1 MRNKKIIALVL
12 ILTTIL
18 SIFSLPASAAE
29 KIENQITVYY
39 YNENNWKSPYIYYC
53 CDNLAPVTWPGKQ
66 MNDFGDG
73 WYSYTINN
81 LKTAKVIFS
90 DNGANQNP
98 AQNQE
103 GYSVE
108 GEKWYKKGTWYQN
121 RPEIQTTKIH
131 YYNENGWSEP
141 YIYYYS
147 DNENPVNWPGTAMN
161 SDGGNWYSFS
171 VNDVENVKVI
181 FSNNGANQNPAQN
194 QEGYSV
200 SGEKWYLNGS
210 WYDSEP
216 NGITVHFN
224 NYNDWDNVNIYYYNG
239 NKTGTSWTGN
249 PMIPDGD
256 GWYTYKIYGFDEAK
270 VLFNNGK
277 GIQIP
282 GQNQEGFAVSG
293 EMWYRNGEWTSE
305 RPDDVTVYFYKP
317 DNWSAPNIYYYKD
330 INDTGKA
337 WPGNAM
343 SFVSDNW
350 YSYTITKYSSA
361 KVLFNS
367 GSNQIPPQNQ
377 PGFEVK
383 GIVWYKDGVMCNA
396 ETDADNDGLPD
407 YMELILGTNLNNKDT
422 DSDGLPDG
430 YEVLTLG
437 TDPLKADTDGNG
449 VKDSNEDADGDKLA
463 NLEEYKLG
471 TSPINPDTDGDGLND
486 YEEVYT
492 YHTDPLNADTDGDT
506 LSDGDDVAL
515 GFSPLLKDTD
525 SNGILDC
532 DEKIKQEI
540 TQEIKNEEAP
550 QISEVQVSFEGTG
563 NISNTTTIENIYG
576 KDILSSEVV
585 GLIGAP
591 VEITTTS
598 EFENAT
604 ITFKYDKSRLGDT
617 KEEDLAVMWY
627 DEENGVYQIL
637 DNETVLDKEKQTVSY
652 KTTHFSKY
660 MVVDKNIW
668 YNTWRTNIDYREG
681 TTTKLYYDFAFVV
694 DTSGSMSGQSINY
707 AKQSMNNFVDCL
719 ADSDNA
725 CLVSFASNAYLNA
738 HLGATKEY
746 LHTAINSLNAS
757 GGTYVSKG
765 LNMALNQLNF
775 STSGNQ
781 KAIVLICD
789 GDVDSVQ
796 SYVNI
801 AKANNIK
808 IFAINVFSADNDKLQ
823 NMADETGGEYYY
835 AYTAEEL
842 LTAFSHISSE
852 SLFNFDLTD
861 TDGDG
866 LPDTFEKNG
875 MRLANG
881 KIVYT
886 EPNKPDTDGDGLT
899 DGEEMGI
906 LRRCITTNFPTINIP
921 FKPINND
928 KYYIGNGCYSSS
940 TVYFNNYSD
949 PTLQDTDGDGYNDCK
964 GENDLKYKYSGII
977 SKGEFGAIK
986 YKGDIYNI
994 VIPDHLTTYITSPN
1008 VEWSIVQEDYIN
1020 NLKFDVSGFI
1030 SGAELGDTGES
1041 ENIHDGYTLFN
1052 NSKVNLKLGIPGALC
1067 GLLSSLPDYVDS
1079 YDIKFSFQKSK
1090 NGYKRVIISTYST
1103 KSTNFYK
1110 TYAGSIPYSALDNQL
1125 NSLGKAIT
1133 STKIAQYLAE
1143 LNGKPYRGFDY
1154 DMKIYVDEHH
1164 MENDAATNLFINS
1177 NGDFMETPVIYSK
1190 DKVVLG
1196 KYEFSSFEI
1205 LANLKLGGIYKIN
1218 EEYEKEIKEFVL

>member
-29 KIENQITVYY
+29 KIEDQITVYY
-39 YNENNWKSPYIYYC
+39 YNENNWKSPYIYYY

-103 GYSVE
+103 GYSV
-108 GEKWYKKGTWYQN
+108 
-121 RPEIQTTKIH
+121 
-131 YYNENGWSEP
+131 
-141 YIYYYS
+141 
-147 DNENPVNWPGTAMN
+147 
-161 SDGGNWYSFS
+161 
-171 VNDVENVKVI
+171 
-181 FSNNGANQNPAQN
+181 
-194 QEGYSV
+194 

-224 NYNDWDNVNIYYYNG
+224 NYNDWDNVNIYYYSG

-343 SFVSDNW
+343 SFVRDNW

-377 PGFEVK
+377 PGFDVK

-407 YMELILGTNLNNKDT
+407 YMEMVLGTNLNNKDT
-422 DSDGLPDG
+422 DSDGLLDG

-449 VKDSNEDADGDKLA
+449 VKDSDEDADGDKLT
-463 NLEEYKLG
+463 NLEEYKLD

-668 YNTWRTNIDYREG
+668 YNTWRTNIDYRVG

-694 DTSGSMSGQSINY
+694 DTSGSMEGQRIEH

-719 ADSDNA
+719 TDNDNA
-725 CLVSFASNAYLNA
+725 CLVSFESNAYLKA
-738 HLGATKEY
+738 RLGATKGT
-746 LHTAINSLNAS
+746 LHTAINSLNAY
-757 GGTYVSKG
+757 GGTYVSSG
-765 LNMALNQLNF
+765 LNMALNQLIA

-808 IFAINVFSADNDKLQ
+808 IFAINVISADNDILQ
-823 NMADETGGEYYY
+823 SMADETGGEYYY

-886 EPNKPDTDGDGLT
+886 DPNKPDTDGDGLT

-906 LRRCITTNFPTINIP
+906 LRRSGVLIFPSLELP
-921 FKPINND
+921 FKPLFNNNM
-928 KYYIGNGCYSSS
+928 YIGKGAYSSS
-940 TVYFNNYSD
+940 ALYFNNKSD
-949 PTLQDTDGDGYNDCK
+949 P
-964 GENDLKYKYSGII
+964 
-977 SKGEFGAIK
+977 
-986 YKGDIYNI
+986 
-994 VIPDHLTTYITSPN
+994 
-1008 VEWSIVQEDYIN
+1008 
-1020 NLKFDVSGFI
+1020 
-1030 SGAELGDTGES
+1030 
-1041 ENIHDGYTLFN
+1041 
-1052 NSKVNLKLGIPGALC
+1052 
-1067 GLLSSLPDYVDS
+1067 
-1079 YDIKFSFQKSK
+1079 
-1090 NGYKRVIISTYST
+1090 
-1103 KSTNFYK
+1103 
-1110 TYAGSIPYSALDNQL
+1110 
-1125 NSLGKAIT
+1125 
-1133 STKIAQYLAE
+1133 
-1143 LNGKPYRGFDY
+1143 
-1154 DMKIYVDEHH
+1154 
-1164 MENDAATNLFINS
+1164 S
-1177 NGDFMETPVIYSK
+1177 NGDSDGDNLYDNEDPYPFEFNTFKRYDRDAVIEYC
-1190 DKVVLG
+1190 DKYAESPNTDVYNYFQRG
-1196 KYEFSSFEI
+1196 DC
-1205 LANLKLGGIYKIN
+1205 ANFASQCVHAGGIEMDEDWYFKEKGFGFFGLFYVGDDFSLEWSVAYNNYLYFKNNIGLTNGEEIVFNSKEEMQEALKSKKYNIQPGDLMYMQWDEEEPHHATVIHTVNSNTLNYSAHTDARSNADIN
-1218 EEYEKEIKEFVL
+1218 NFFWKEHPDGKLYILHIKDTVITS

>member
-29 KIENQITVYY
+29 KIEDQITVYY
-39 YNENNWKSPYIYYC
+39 YNENNWKSPYIYYY

-103 GYSVE
+103 GYSV
-108 GEKWYKKGTWYQN
+108 
-121 RPEIQTTKIH
+121 
-131 YYNENGWSEP
+131 
-141 YIYYYS
+141 
-147 DNENPVNWPGTAMN
+147 
-161 SDGGNWYSFS
+161 
-171 VNDVENVKVI
+171 
-181 FSNNGANQNPAQN
+181 
-194 QEGYSV
+194 

-224 NYNDWDNVNIYYYNG
+224 NYNDWDNVNIYYYSG

-343 SFVSDNW
+343 SFVRDNW

-377 PGFEVK
+377 PGFDVK

-407 YMELILGTNLNNKDT
+407 YMEMVLGTNLNNKDT
-422 DSDGLPDG
+422 DSDGLLDG

-449 VKDSNEDADGDKLA
+449 VKDSDEDADGDKLT
-463 NLEEYKLG
+463 NLEEYKLD

-506 LSDGDDVAL
+506 LSDDVAL

-668 YNTWRTNIDYREG
+668 YNTWRTNIDYRVG

-694 DTSGSMSGQSINY
+694 DTSGSMEGQRIEY

-719 ADSDNA
+719 TDNDNA
-725 CLVSFASNAYLNA
+725 CLVSFESNAYLKA
-738 HLGATKEY
+738 RLGATKGT
-746 LHTAINSLNAS
+746 LHTAINSLNAY
-757 GGTYVSKG
+757 GGTYVSSG
-765 LNMALNQLNF
+765 LNMALNQLIA

-808 IFAINVFSADNDKLQ
+808 IFAINVISADNDILQ
-823 NMADETGGEYYY
+823 SMADETGGEYYY

-886 EPNKPDTDGDGLT
+886 DPNKPDTDGDGLT

-906 LRRCITTNFPTINIP
+906 LRRSGVLIFPSLELP
-921 FKPINND
+921 FKPLFNNNM
-928 KYYIGNGCYSSS
+928 YIGKGAYSSS
-940 TVYFNNYSD
+940 ALYFNNKSD
-949 PTLQDTDGDGYNDCK
+949 P
-964 GENDLKYKYSGII
+964 
-977 SKGEFGAIK
+977 
-986 YKGDIYNI
+986 
-994 VIPDHLTTYITSPN
+994 
-1008 VEWSIVQEDYIN
+1008 
-1020 NLKFDVSGFI
+1020 
-1030 SGAELGDTGES
+1030 
-1041 ENIHDGYTLFN
+1041 
-1052 NSKVNLKLGIPGALC
+1052 
-1067 GLLSSLPDYVDS
+1067 
-1079 YDIKFSFQKSK
+1079 
-1090 NGYKRVIISTYST
+1090 
-1103 KSTNFYK
+1103 
-1110 TYAGSIPYSALDNQL
+1110 
-1125 NSLGKAIT
+1125 
-1133 STKIAQYLAE
+1133 
-1143 LNGKPYRGFDY
+1143 
-1154 DMKIYVDEHH
+1154 
-1164 MENDAATNLFINS
+1164 S
-1177 NGDFMETPVIYSK
+1177 NGDSDGDNLYDNEDPYPFEFNTFKRYDRDAVIEYC
-1190 DKVVLG
+1190 DKYAESPNTDVYNYFQRG
-1196 KYEFSSFEI
+1196 DC
-1205 LANLKLGGIYKIN
+1205 ANFASQCVHAGGIEMDEDWYFKEKGFGFFGLFYVGDDFSLEWSVAYNNYLYFKNNIGLTNGEEIVFNSKEEMQEALKSKKYNIQPGDLMYMQWDEEEPHHATVIHTVNSNTLNYSAHTDARSNADIN
-1218 EEYEKEIKEFVL
+1218 NFFWKEHPDGKLYILHIKDTVITS

>member
-29 KIENQITVYY
+29 KIEDQITVYY
-39 YNENNWKSPYIYYC
+39 YNENNWKSPYIYYY
-53 CDNLAPVTWPGKQ
+53 CDNLAPVAWPGKQ

-90 DNGANQNP
+90 D
-98 AQNQE
+98 
-103 GYSVE
+103 
-108 GEKWYKKGTWYQN
+108 
-121 RPEIQTTKIH
+121 
-131 YYNENGWSEP
+131 
-141 YIYYYS
+141 
-147 DNENPVNWPGTAMN
+147 
-161 SDGGNWYSFS
+161 
-171 VNDVENVKVI
+171 
-181 FSNNGANQNPAQN
+181 NGANQNPAQN

-224 NYNDWDNVNIYYYNG
+224 NYNDWDNVNIYYYSG

-293 EMWYRNGEWTSE
+293 EMWYRNGEWTAE

-343 SFVSDNW
+343 SFVRDNW

-377 PGFEVK
+377 PGFDVK

-407 YMELILGTNLNNKDT
+407 YMEMVLGTNLNNKDT

-449 VKDSNEDADGDKLA
+449 VKDSDEDADGDKLT
-463 NLEEYKLG
+463 NLEEYKLD

-492 YHTDPLNADTDGDT
+492 YHTDPLNADTDGDG

-668 YNTWRTNIDYREG
+668 YNTWRTNIDYRVG

-694 DTSGSMSGQSINY
+694 DTSGSMEGQRIEY

-719 ADSDNA
+719 TDNDNA
-725 CLVSFASNAYLNA
+725 CLVSFESNAYLKA
-738 HLGATKEY
+738 RLGATKET
-746 LHTAINSLNAS
+746 LHTAINSLNAY
-757 GGTYVSKG
+757 GGTYVSSG
-765 LNMALNQLNF
+765 LNMALNQLIA

-808 IFAINVFSADNDKLQ
+808 IFAINVISADNDILQ
-823 NMADETGGEYYY
+823 SMADETGGEYYY

-881 KIVYT
+881 KMVYT
-886 EPNKPDTDGDGLT
+886 DPNNPDTDGDGLT

-906 LRRCITTNFPTINIP
+906 LRRSGVLIFPSLELP
-921 FKPINND
+921 FKPLFNNNM
-928 KYYIGNGCYSSS
+928 YIGKGAYSSS
-940 TVYFNNYSD
+940 VLYFNNKSD
-949 PTLQDTDGDGYNDCK
+949 PTQKELPIEEKDSNLSEEELRLLVSLQYILYDNINDDYICDNISDEISNIRRNSKISNIYNSDEVKLISHNKTTKVNCEKNEKFSVESIKQLHQRDSLILSLGGFFGPYGEVLSILGSVAKNLEQGENVDLFSLFMSISFFDKLLPKNYITLRKMIDLNNTIDIIYEDRETYKVADNFVVQKDDAFVQLLVSSNLGKENVSYFIYFRDDKVAYIKTSTAGSGDIQGSYPGYEKMIESKWKRDGYV
-964 GENDLKYKYSGII
+964 G
-977 SKGEFGAIK
+977 
-986 YKGDIYNI
+986 
-994 VIPDHLTTYITSPN
+994 
-1008 VEWSIVQEDYIN
+1008 
-1020 NLKFDVSGFI
+1020 
-1030 SGAELGDTGES
+1030 
-1041 ENIHDGYTLFN
+1041 
-1052 NSKVNLKLGIPGALC
+1052 
-1067 GLLSSLPDYVDS
+1067 
-1079 YDIKFSFQKSK
+1079 
-1090 NGYKRVIISTYST
+1090 R
-1103 KSTNFYK
+1103 
-1110 TYAGSIPYSALDNQL
+1110 
-1125 NSLGKAIT
+1125 
-1133 STKIAQYLAE
+1133 
-1143 LNGKPYRGFDY
+1143 
-1154 DMKIYVDEHH
+1154 
-1164 MENDAATNLFINS
+1164 
-1177 NGDFMETPVIYSK
+1177 
-1190 DKVVLG
+1190 
-1196 KYEFSSFEI
+1196 
-1205 LANLKLGGIYKIN
+1205 
-1218 EEYEKEIKEFVL
+1218 

>member
-29 KIENQITVYY
+29 KIEDQITVYY
-39 YNENNWKSPYIYYC
+39 YNENNWKSPYIYYY

-103 GYSVE
+103 GYSV
-108 GEKWYKKGTWYQN
+108 
-121 RPEIQTTKIH
+121 
-131 YYNENGWSEP
+131 
-141 YIYYYS
+141 
-147 DNENPVNWPGTAMN
+147 
-161 SDGGNWYSFS
+161 
-171 VNDVENVKVI
+171 
-181 FSNNGANQNPAQN
+181 
-194 QEGYSV
+194 

-224 NYNDWDNVNIYYYNG
+224 NYNDWDNVNIYYYSG

-343 SFVSDNW
+343 SFVRDNW

-377 PGFEVK
+377 PGFDVK

-407 YMELILGTNLNNKDT
+407 YMEMVLGTNLNNKDT

-449 VKDSNEDADGDKLA
+449 VKDSDEDADGDKLT
-463 NLEEYKLG
+463 NLEEYKLD

-492 YHTDPLNADTDGDT
+492 YHTDPLNADTDGDG

-668 YNTWRTNIDYREG
+668 YNTWRTNIDYRVG

-694 DTSGSMSGQSINY
+694 DTSGSMEGQRIEY

-719 ADSDNA
+719 TDNDNA
-725 CLVSFASNAYLNA
+725 CLVSFESNAYLKA
-738 HLGATKEY
+738 RLGATKET
-746 LHTAINSLNAS
+746 LHTAINSLNAY
-757 GGTYVSKG
+757 GGTYVSSG
-765 LNMALNQLNF
+765 LNMALNQLIA

-808 IFAINVFSADNDKLQ
+808 IFAINVISADNDILQ
-823 NMADETGGEYYY
+823 SMADETGGEYYY

-881 KIVYT
+881 KMVYT
-886 EPNKPDTDGDGLT
+886 DPNNPDTDGDGLT

-906 LRRCITTNFPTINIP
+906 LRRSGVLIFPSLELP
-921 FKPINND
+921 FKPLFNNNM
-928 KYYIGNGCYSSS
+928 YIGKGAYSSS
-940 TVYFNNYSD
+940 VLYFNNKSD
-949 PTLQDTDGDGYNDCK
+949 PTQKELPIEEKDSNLSEEELRLLVSLQYILYDNINDDYICDNISDEISNIRRNSKISNIYNSDEVKLISHNKTTKVNCEKNEKFSVESIKQLHQRDSLILSLGGFFGPYGEVLSILGSVAKNLEQGENVDLFSLFMSISFFDKLLPKNYITLRKMIDLNNTIDIIYEDRETYKVADNFVVQKDDAFVQLLVSSNLGKENVSYFIYFRDDKVAYIKTSTAGSGDIQGSYPGYEKMIESKWKRDGYV
-964 GENDLKYKYSGII
+964 G
-977 SKGEFGAIK
+977 
-986 YKGDIYNI
+986 
-994 VIPDHLTTYITSPN
+994 
-1008 VEWSIVQEDYIN
+1008 
-1020 NLKFDVSGFI
+1020 
-1030 SGAELGDTGES
+1030 
-1041 ENIHDGYTLFN
+1041 
-1052 NSKVNLKLGIPGALC
+1052 
-1067 GLLSSLPDYVDS
+1067 
-1079 YDIKFSFQKSK
+1079 
-1090 NGYKRVIISTYST
+1090 R
-1103 KSTNFYK
+1103 
-1110 TYAGSIPYSALDNQL
+1110 
-1125 NSLGKAIT
+1125 
-1133 STKIAQYLAE
+1133 
-1143 LNGKPYRGFDY
+1143 
-1154 DMKIYVDEHH
+1154 
-1164 MENDAATNLFINS
+1164 
-1177 NGDFMETPVIYSK
+1177 
-1190 DKVVLG
+1190 
-1196 KYEFSSFEI
+1196 
-1205 LANLKLGGIYKIN
+1205 
-1218 EEYEKEIKEFVL
+1218 

>member
-1 MRNKKIIALVL
+1 MV
-12 ILTTIL
+12 
-18 SIFSLPASAAE
+18 
-29 KIENQITVYY
+29 Q
-39 YNENNWKSPYIYYC
+39 
-53 CDNLAPVTWPGKQ
+53 
-66 MNDFGDG
+66 
-73 WYSYTINN
+73 
-81 LKTAKVIFS
+81 
-90 DNGANQNP
+90 
-98 AQNQE
+98 
-103 GYSVE
+103 
-108 GEKWYKKGTWYQN
+108 KWG
-121 RPEIQTTKIH
+121 
-131 YYNENGWSEP
+131 
-141 YIYYYS
+141 
-147 DNENPVNWPGTAMN
+147 V
-161 SDGGNWYSFS
+161 
-171 VNDVENVKVI
+171 
-181 FSNNGANQNPAQN
+181 
-194 QEGYSV
+194 
-200 SGEKWYLNGS
+200 
-210 WYDSEP
+210 
-216 NGITVHFN
+216 
-224 NYNDWDNVNIYYYNG
+224 
-239 NKTGTSWTGN
+239 
-249 PMIPDGD
+249 
-256 GWYTYKIYGFDEAK
+256 
-270 VLFNNGK
+270 
-277 GIQIP
+277 
-282 GQNQEGFAVSG
+282 
-293 EMWYRNGEWTSE
+293 TSE

-317 DNWSAPNIYYYKD
+317 DNWSAPNIYYYYYKD

-343 SFVSDNW
+343 SFVRDNW

-377 PGFEVK
+377 PGFDVK

-407 YMELILGTNLNNKDT
+407 YMEMVLGTNLNNKDT
-422 DSDGLPDG
+422 DSDGLLDG

-449 VKDSNEDADGDKLA
+449 VKDSDEDADGDKLT
-463 NLEEYKLG
+463 NLEEYKLD

-668 YNTWRTNIDYREG
+668 YNTWRTNIDYRVG

-694 DTSGSMSGQSINY
+694 DTSGSMEGQRIEY

-719 ADSDNA
+719 TDNDNA
-725 CLVSFASNAYLNA
+725 CLVSFESNAYLKA
-738 HLGATKEY
+738 RLGATKGT
-746 LHTAINSLNAS
+746 LHTAINSLNAY
-757 GGTYVSKG
+757 GGTYVSSG
-765 LNMALNQLNF
+765 LNMALNQLIA

-808 IFAINVFSADNDKLQ
+808 IFAINVISADNDILQ
-823 NMADETGGEYYY
+823 SMADETGGEYYY

-881 KIVYT
+881 KMVYT
-886 EPNKPDTDGDGLT
+886 DPNNPDTDGDGLT

-906 LRRCITTNFPTINIP
+906 LRRSGVLIFPSLELP
-921 FKPINND
+921 FKPLFNNNM
-928 KYYIGNGCYSSS
+928 YIGKGAYSSS
-940 TVYFNNYSD
+940 VLYFNNKSD
-949 PTLQDTDGDGYNDCK
+949 PTQKELPIEEKDSNLSEEELRLLVSLQYILYDNINDDYICDNISDEISNIRRNSKISNIYNSDEVKLISHNKTTKVNCEKNEKFSVESIKQLHQRDSLILSLGGFFGPYGEVLSILGSVAKNLEQGENVDLFSLFMSISFFDKLLPKNYITLRKMIDLNNTIDIIYEDRETYKVADNFVVQKDDAFVQLLVSSNLGKENVSYFIYFRDDKVAYIKTSTAGSGDIQGSYPGYEKMIESKWKRDGYV
-964 GENDLKYKYSGII
+964 G
-977 SKGEFGAIK
+977 
-986 YKGDIYNI
+986 
-994 VIPDHLTTYITSPN
+994 
-1008 VEWSIVQEDYIN
+1008 
-1020 NLKFDVSGFI
+1020 
-1030 SGAELGDTGES
+1030 
-1041 ENIHDGYTLFN
+1041 
-1052 NSKVNLKLGIPGALC
+1052 
-1067 GLLSSLPDYVDS
+1067 
-1079 YDIKFSFQKSK
+1079 
-1090 NGYKRVIISTYST
+1090 R
-1103 KSTNFYK
+1103 
-1110 TYAGSIPYSALDNQL
+1110 
-1125 NSLGKAIT
+1125 
-1133 STKIAQYLAE
+1133 
-1143 LNGKPYRGFDY
+1143 
-1154 DMKIYVDEHH
+1154 
-1164 MENDAATNLFINS
+1164 
-1177 NGDFMETPVIYSK
+1177 
-1190 DKVVLG
+1190 
-1196 KYEFSSFEI
+1196 
-1205 LANLKLGGIYKIN
+1205 
-1218 EEYEKEIKEFVL
+1218 

>member
-29 KIENQITVYY
+29 KIEDQITVYY
-39 YNENNWKSPYIYYC
+39 YNENNWKSPYIYYY

-90 DNGANQNP
+90 D
-98 AQNQE
+98 
-103 GYSVE
+103 
-108 GEKWYKKGTWYQN
+108 
-121 RPEIQTTKIH
+121 
-131 YYNENGWSEP
+131 
-141 YIYYYS
+141 
-147 DNENPVNWPGTAMN
+147 
-161 SDGGNWYSFS
+161 
-171 VNDVENVKVI
+171 
-181 FSNNGANQNPAQN
+181 NGANQNPAQN

-330 INDTGKA
+330 NNDTGKA

-343 SFVSDNW
+343 SFVRDNW

-377 PGFEVK
+377 PGFDVK

-407 YMELILGTNLNNKDT
+407 YMEMVLGTNLNNKDT
-422 DSDGLPDG
+422 DSDGLLDG

-449 VKDSNEDADGDKLA
+449 VKDSDEDADGDKLT
-463 NLEEYKLG
+463 NLEEYKLD

-563 NISNTTTIENIYG
+563 NINNTTTIEDIYG
-576 KDILSSEVV
+576 KDMLSSEVV
-585 GLIGAP
+585 GLIGSP

-668 YNTWRTNIDYREG
+668 YNTWRTNIDYRVG

-694 DTSGSMSGQSINY
+694 DTSGSMEGQRIEY

-719 ADSDNA
+719 TDNDNA
-725 CLVSFASNAYLNA
+725 CLVTYLKA
-738 HLGATKEY
+738 RLGATKET
-746 LHTAINSLNAS
+746 LHTAINSLNAY
-757 GGTYVSKG
+757 GGTYVSSG
-765 LNMALNQLNF
+765 LNMALNQLIA

-789 GDVDSVQ
+789 GDIDSVQ

-808 IFAINVFSADNDKLQ
+808 IFAINVISADNDILQ
-823 NMADETGGEYYY
+823 SMADETGGEYYY

-886 EPNKPDTDGDGLT
+886 DPNKPDTDGDGLT

-906 LRRCITTNFPTINIP
+906 LRRSGVLIFPSLELP
-921 FKPINND
+921 FKPLFNNNM
-928 KYYIGNGCYSSS
+928 YIGKGAYSSS
-940 TVYFNNYSD
+940 ALYFNNKSD
-949 PTLQDTDGDGYNDCK
+949 P
-964 GENDLKYKYSGII
+964 
-977 SKGEFGAIK
+977 
-986 YKGDIYNI
+986 
-994 VIPDHLTTYITSPN
+994 
-1008 VEWSIVQEDYIN
+1008 
-1020 NLKFDVSGFI
+1020 
-1030 SGAELGDTGES
+1030 
-1041 ENIHDGYTLFN
+1041 
-1052 NSKVNLKLGIPGALC
+1052 
-1067 GLLSSLPDYVDS
+1067 
-1079 YDIKFSFQKSK
+1079 
-1090 NGYKRVIISTYST
+1090 
-1103 KSTNFYK
+1103 
-1110 TYAGSIPYSALDNQL
+1110 
-1125 NSLGKAIT
+1125 
-1133 STKIAQYLAE
+1133 
-1143 LNGKPYRGFDY
+1143 
-1154 DMKIYVDEHH
+1154 
-1164 MENDAATNLFINS
+1164 S
-1177 NGDFMETPVIYSK
+1177 NGDSDGDNLYDNEDPYPFEFNTFKRYDRDAVIEYC
-1190 DKVVLG
+1190 DKYAESPNTDVYNYFQRG
-1196 KYEFSSFEI
+1196 DC
-1205 LANLKLGGIYKIN
+1205 ANFASQCVHAGGIEMDEDWYFKEKGFGFFGLFYVGDDFSLEWSVAYNNYLYFKNNIGLTNGEEIVFNSKEEMQEALKSKKYNIQPGDLMYMQWDEEEPHHATVIHTVNSNTLNYSAHTTERHKADVIKSFWN
-1218 EEYEKEIKEFVL
+1218 ENPDGKLYILHIKDTVITS

>member
-29 KIENQITVYY
+29 KIEDQITVYY
-39 YNENNWKSPYIYYC
+39 YNENNWKSPYIYYY

-103 GYSVE
+103 GYSV
-108 GEKWYKKGTWYQN
+108 
-121 RPEIQTTKIH
+121 
-131 YYNENGWSEP
+131 
-141 YIYYYS
+141 
-147 DNENPVNWPGTAMN
+147 
-161 SDGGNWYSFS
+161 
-171 VNDVENVKVI
+171 
-181 FSNNGANQNPAQN
+181 
-194 QEGYSV
+194 

-224 NYNDWDNVNIYYYNG
+224 NYNDWDNVNIYYYSG

-293 EMWYRNGEWTSE
+293 EMWYRNGEWTAE

-343 SFVSDNW
+343 SFVRDNW

-377 PGFEVK
+377 PGFDVK

-407 YMELILGTNLNNKDT
+407 YMEMVLGTNLNNKDT

-449 VKDSNEDADGDKLA
+449 VKDSDEDADGDKLT
-463 NLEEYKLG
+463 NLEEYKLD

-492 YHTDPLNADTDGDT
+492 YHTDPLNADTDGDG

-668 YNTWRTNIDYREG
+668 YNTWRTNIDYRVG

-694 DTSGSMSGQSINY
+694 DTSGSMEGQRIEY

-719 ADSDNA
+719 TDNDNA
-725 CLVSFASNAYLNA
+725 CLVSFESNAYLKA
-738 HLGATKEY
+738 RLGATKET
-746 LHTAINSLNAS
+746 LHTAINSLNAY
-757 GGTYVSKG
+757 GGTYVSSG
-765 LNMALNQLNF
+765 LNMALNQLIA

-808 IFAINVFSADNDKLQ
+808 IFAINVISADNDILQ
-823 NMADETGGEYYY
+823 SMADETGGEYYY

-881 KIVYT
+881 KMVYT
-886 EPNKPDTDGDGLT
+886 DPNNPDTDGDGLT

-906 LRRCITTNFPTINIP
+906 LRRSGVLIFPSLELP
-921 FKPINND
+921 FKPLFNNNM
-928 KYYIGNGCYSSS
+928 YIGKGAYSSS
-940 TVYFNNYSD
+940 VLYFNNKSD
-949 PTLQDTDGDGYNDCK
+949 PTQKELPIEEKDNNLSEEELRLLVSLQYILYDNINDDYICDNISDEISNIRRNSKISNIYNSDEVKLISHNKTTKVNCEKNEKFSVESIKQLHQRDSLILSLGGFFGPYGEVLSILGSVAKNLEQGENVDLFSLFMSISFFDKLLPKNYITLRKMIDLNNTIDIIYEDRETYKVADNFVVQKDDAFVQLLVSSNLGKENVSYFIYFRDDKVAYIKTSTAGSGDIQGSYPGYEKMIESKWKRDGYV
-964 GENDLKYKYSGII
+964 G
-977 SKGEFGAIK
+977 
-986 YKGDIYNI
+986 
-994 VIPDHLTTYITSPN
+994 
-1008 VEWSIVQEDYIN
+1008 
-1020 NLKFDVSGFI
+1020 
-1030 SGAELGDTGES
+1030 
-1041 ENIHDGYTLFN
+1041 
-1052 NSKVNLKLGIPGALC
+1052 
-1067 GLLSSLPDYVDS
+1067 
-1079 YDIKFSFQKSK
+1079 
-1090 NGYKRVIISTYST
+1090 R
-1103 KSTNFYK
+1103 
-1110 TYAGSIPYSALDNQL
+1110 
-1125 NSLGKAIT
+1125 
-1133 STKIAQYLAE
+1133 
-1143 LNGKPYRGFDY
+1143 
-1154 DMKIYVDEHH
+1154 
-1164 MENDAATNLFINS
+1164 
-1177 NGDFMETPVIYSK
+1177 
-1190 DKVVLG
+1190 
-1196 KYEFSSFEI
+1196 
-1205 LANLKLGGIYKIN
+1205 
-1218 EEYEKEIKEFVL
+1218 

>member
-29 KIENQITVYY
+29 KIENKITVYY
-39 YNENNWKSPYIYYC
+39 YNENNWESPYIYYY

-103 GYSVE
+103 GYSV
-108 GEKWYKKGTWYQN
+108 
-121 RPEIQTTKIH
+121 
-131 YYNENGWSEP
+131 
-141 YIYYYS
+141 
-147 DNENPVNWPGTAMN
+147 
-161 SDGGNWYSFS
+161 
-171 VNDVENVKVI
+171 
-181 FSNNGANQNPAQN
+181 
-194 QEGYSV
+194 

-224 NYNDWDNVNIYYYNG
+224 NYNDWDNVNIYYYSG

-330 INDTGKA
+330 NNDTGKA

-343 SFVSDNW
+343 SFVRDNW

-377 PGFEVK
+377 PGFDVK

-407 YMELILGTNLNNKDT
+407 YMEMVLGTNLNNKDT
-422 DSDGLPDG
+422 DSDGLLDG

-449 VKDSNEDADGDKLA
+449 VKDSDEDADGDKLT
-463 NLEEYKLG
+463 NLEEYKLD

-563 NISNTTTIENIYG
+563 NINNTTTIEDIYG
-576 KDILSSEVV
+576 KDMLSSEVV
-585 GLIGAP
+585 GLIGSP

-668 YNTWRTNIDYREG
+668 YNTWRTNIDYRVG

-694 DTSGSMSGQSINY
+694 DTSGSMEGQRIEY

-719 ADSDNA
+719 TDNDNA
-725 CLVSFASNAYLNA
+725 CLVSFESNAYLKA
-738 HLGATKEY
+738 RLGATKET
-746 LHTAINSLNAS
+746 LHTAINSLNAY
-757 GGTYVSKG
+757 GGTYVSSG
-765 LNMALNQLNF
+765 LNMALNQLIA

-808 IFAINVFSADNDKLQ
+808 IFAINVISADNDILQ
-823 NMADETGGEYYY
+823 SMADETGGEYYY

-881 KIVYT
+881 KMVYT
-886 EPNKPDTDGDGLT
+886 DPNNPDTDGDGLT

-906 LRRCITTNFPTINIP
+906 LRRSGVLIFPSLELP
-921 FKPINND
+921 FKPLFNNNM
-928 KYYIGNGCYSSS
+928 YIGKGAYSSS
-940 TVYFNNYSD
+940 VLYFNNKSD
-949 PTLQDTDGDGYNDCK
+949 PTQKELPIEEKDNNLSEEELRLLVSLQYILYDNINDDYICDNISDEISNIRRNSKISNIYNSDEVKLISHNKTTKVNCEKNEKFSVESIKQLHQRDSLILSLGGFFGPYGEVLSILGSVAKNLEQGENVDLFSLFMSISFFDKLLPKNYITLRKMIDLNNTIDIIYEDRETYKVADNFVVQKDDAFVQLLVSSNLGKENVSYFIYFRDDKVAYIKTSTAGSGDIQGSYPGYEKMIESKWKRDGYV
-964 GENDLKYKYSGII
+964 G
-977 SKGEFGAIK
+977 
-986 YKGDIYNI
+986 
-994 VIPDHLTTYITSPN
+994 
-1008 VEWSIVQEDYIN
+1008 
-1020 NLKFDVSGFI
+1020 
-1030 SGAELGDTGES
+1030 
-1041 ENIHDGYTLFN
+1041 
-1052 NSKVNLKLGIPGALC
+1052 
-1067 GLLSSLPDYVDS
+1067 
-1079 YDIKFSFQKSK
+1079 
-1090 NGYKRVIISTYST
+1090 R
-1103 KSTNFYK
+1103 
-1110 TYAGSIPYSALDNQL
+1110 
-1125 NSLGKAIT
+1125 
-1133 STKIAQYLAE
+1133 
-1143 LNGKPYRGFDY
+1143 
-1154 DMKIYVDEHH
+1154 
-1164 MENDAATNLFINS
+1164 
-1177 NGDFMETPVIYSK
+1177 
-1190 DKVVLG
+1190 
-1196 KYEFSSFEI
+1196 
-1205 LANLKLGGIYKIN
+1205 
-1218 EEYEKEIKEFVL
+1218 

>member
-1 MRNKKIIALVL
+1 MRNKKIISLVL
-12 ILTTIL
+12 ILTTII

-39 YNENNWKSPYIYYC
+39 YNENNWESPYIYYY

-108 GEKWYKKGTWYQN
+108 GEKWYKKGTWYKN

-147 DNENPVNWPGTAMN
+147 NNEKPVNWPGTAMN

-181 FSNNGANQNPAQN
+181 FSNNGANQNPSQN

-224 NYNDWDNVNIYYYNG
+224 NYNDWDNVNIYYYSG

-293 EMWYRNGEWTSE
+293 EMWYRNGGWTAE

-343 SFVSDNW
+343 SFVRDNW

-377 PGFEVK
+377 PGFDVK

-407 YMELILGTNLNNKDT
+407 YMEMVLGTNLNNKDT

-449 VKDSNEDADGDKLA
+449 VKDSDEDADGDKLT
-463 NLEEYKLG
+463 NLEEYKLD

-492 YHTDPLNADTDGDT
+492 YHTDPLNADTDGDG
-506 LSDGDDVAL
+506 LSDGKEINFNYNPNLFDEKVDVFVENKTDDEKVIP
-515 GFSPLLKDTD
+515 SVTI
-525 SNGILDC
+525 NGISPSQAEDLSINPVDDFVLLD
-532 DEKIKQEI
+532 
-540 TQEIKNEEAP
+540 
-550 QISEVQVSFEGTG
+550 
-563 NISNTTTIENIYG
+563 ENIPGSIG
-576 KDILSSEVV
+576 KAFDFSMEGVFD
-585 GLIGAP
+585 
-591 VEITTTS
+591 T
-598 EFENAT
+598 AT
-604 ITFKYDKSRLGDT
+604 ITFSFNSELLK
-617 KEEDLAVMWY
+617 
-627 DEENGVYQIL
+627 L
-637 DNETVLDKEKQTVSY
+637 DNFKPCIYYYNEDTQLLEELPDQTIKDNTVSVN
-652 KTTHFSKY
+652 TTHFSKY
-660 MVVDKNIW
+660 ILLNKYSYDEVWKEDIRKPSEN
-668 YNTWRTNIDYREG
+668 YNNMDIV
-681 TTTKLYYDFAFVV
+681 FVV
-694 DTSGSMSGQSINY
+694 DISFSMSYNDPEYIRKTVTNGFVNNLRNGDRAALVTFRKNAEI
-707 AKQSMNNFVDCL
+707 KQKL
-719 ADSDNA
+719 TDNKNDI
-725 CLVSFASNAYLNA
+725 VNAVNVLHNDDGYNDFSGTNGS
-738 HLGATKEY
+738 LG
-746 LHTAINSLNAS
+746 L
-757 GGTYVSKG
+757 
-765 LNMALNQLNF
+765 
-775 STSGNQ
+775 
-781 KAIVLICD
+781 
-789 GDVDSVQ
+789 
-796 SYVNI
+796 
-801 AKANNIK
+801 
-808 IFAINVFSADNDKLQ
+808 
-823 NMADETGGEYYY
+823 
-835 AYTAEEL
+835 YTAYK
-842 LTAFSHISSE
+842 
-852 SLFNFDLTD
+852 LFDDKVNTD
-861 TDGDG
+861 KVII
-866 LPDTFEKNG
+866 F
-875 MRLANG
+875 
-881 KIVYT
+881 
-886 EPNKPDTDGDGLT
+886 LT
-899 DGEEMGI
+899 DGEDTEITYDYNNIISQAADNNICIYTIGLGSSIDGNLLKMIASKTHGKYYKSDVATDLITDFDAIFNEYTDYYTDSNNDGI
-906 LRRCITTNFPTINIP
+906 SDYFTALMCSGVLVTGTGKKLFQGIPMSEIQKNSDYDNDGIKNGDEVKVIFDSKHKKVYLKVISSPVENDTDKDGVKDNIDQNKLKKDIYENGAVVYNNLVYPIVVPDCRKTYLDSTDWKTDFENHDKRITKSILEFVVGSLSGMNFDDNTDLKSQGIYAGPVILNNIQSEKKVDCMLGSIFSSIEGVSNNLEKVYDDIKINI
-921 FKPINND
+921 ILQ
-928 KYYIGNGCYSSS
+928 SS
-940 TVYFNNYSD
+940 TSQRRAFIQAG
-949 PTLQDTDGDGYNDCK
+949 T
-964 GENDLKYKYSGII
+964 YKNS
-977 SKGEFGAIK
+977 S
-986 YKGDIYNI
+986 IYN
-994 VIPDHLTTYITSPN
+994 
-1008 VEWSIVQEDYIN
+1008 Q
-1020 NLKFDVSGFI
+1020 
-1030 SGAELGDTGES
+1030 
-1041 ENIHDGYTLFN
+1041 
-1052 NSKVNLKLGIPGALC
+1052 
-1067 GLLSSLPDYVDS
+1067 
-1079 YDIKFSFQKSK
+1079 
-1090 NGYKRVIISTYST
+1090 
-1103 KSTNFYK
+1103 
-1110 TYAGSIPYSALDNQL
+1110 YAGSIPYSAFWDSCGGFTFSGSVMSNNISKVYKTLTGDTTDYGTYDINIFVDKRHKDEEYSSYLWINKEKKLVENPKIYSGDRVEIVQL
-1125 NSLGKAIT
+1125 NFFGSRKKSLYSLPI
-1133 STKIAQYLAE
+1133 STTCKVSNE
-1143 LNGKPYRGFDY
+1143 YRAFFD
-1154 DMKIYVDEHH
+1154 
-1164 MENDAATNLFINS
+1164 
-1177 NGDFMETPVIYSK
+1177 DFLT
-1190 DKVVLG
+1190 DN
-1196 KYEFSSFEI
+1196 
-1205 LANLKLGGIYKIN
+1205 NLKWC
-1218 EEYEKEIKEFVL
+1218 V

>member
-29 KIENQITVYY
+29 KIEDQITVYY
-39 YNENNWKSPYIYYC
+39 YNENNWKSPYIYYY

-147 DNENPVNWPGTAMN
+147 NNEKPVNWPGTAMN

-181 FSNNGANQNPAQN
+181 FSNNGANQNPSQN

-224 NYNDWDNVNIYYYNG
+224 NYNDWDNVNIYYYSG

-330 INDTGKA
+330 NNDTGKA

-343 SFVSDNW
+343 SFVRDNW

-377 PGFEVK
+377 PGFDVK

-407 YMELILGTNLNNKDT
+407 YMEMVLGTNLNNKDT
-422 DSDGLPDG
+422 DSDGLLDG

-449 VKDSNEDADGDKLA
+449 VKDSDEDADGDKLT
-463 NLEEYKLG
+463 NLEEYKLD

-563 NISNTTTIENIYG
+563 NINNTTTIEDIYG
-576 KDILSSEVV
+576 KDMLSSEVV
-585 GLIGAP
+585 GLIGSP

-668 YNTWRTNIDYREG
+668 YNTWRTNIDYRVG

-694 DTSGSMSGQSINY
+694 DTSGSMEGQRIEY

-719 ADSDNA
+719 TDNDNA
-725 CLVSFASNAYLNA
+725 CLVSFESNAYLKA
-738 HLGATKEY
+738 RLGATKET
-746 LHTAINSLNAS
+746 LHTAINSLNAY
-757 GGTYVSKG
+757 GGTYVSSG
-765 LNMALNQLNF
+765 LNMALNQLIA

-808 IFAINVFSADNDKLQ
+808 IFAINVISADNDILQ
-823 NMADETGGEYYY
+823 SMADETGGEYYY

-886 EPNKPDTDGDGLT
+886 APNKPDTDGDGLT

-906 LRRCITTNFPTINIP
+906 LRRSGVLIFPSLELP
-921 FKPINND
+921 FKPLFNNNM
-928 KYYIGNGCYSSS
+928 YIGKGAYSSS
-940 TVYFNNYSD
+940 ALYFNNKSD
-949 PTLQDTDGDGYNDCK
+949 P
-964 GENDLKYKYSGII
+964 
-977 SKGEFGAIK
+977 
-986 YKGDIYNI
+986 
-994 VIPDHLTTYITSPN
+994 
-1008 VEWSIVQEDYIN
+1008 
-1020 NLKFDVSGFI
+1020 
-1030 SGAELGDTGES
+1030 
-1041 ENIHDGYTLFN
+1041 
-1052 NSKVNLKLGIPGALC
+1052 
-1067 GLLSSLPDYVDS
+1067 
-1079 YDIKFSFQKSK
+1079 
-1090 NGYKRVIISTYST
+1090 
-1103 KSTNFYK
+1103 
-1110 TYAGSIPYSALDNQL
+1110 
-1125 NSLGKAIT
+1125 
-1133 STKIAQYLAE
+1133 
-1143 LNGKPYRGFDY
+1143 
-1154 DMKIYVDEHH
+1154 
-1164 MENDAATNLFINS
+1164 S
-1177 NGDFMETPVIYSK
+1177 NGDSDGDNLYDNEDPYPFEFNTFKKYDRDAVIEYCDKYAKNPNTDVYNYFQRGDCANFASQCVHAGGIEMDEDWYFKEKGFGFFGLFYVGDDFSQEWTVAYNNYLYFKNNIGLTNGEEIVFNSKEEMQEALKSKKYNIQPGDLMYMQWDEEEPHHATVIYSVNSNTLNYSAHTDAHRDADVNDLFWKNYPDGKLYILHIK
-1190 DKVVLG
+1190 DTVIT
-1196 KYEFSSFEI
+1196 S
-1205 LANLKLGGIYKIN
+1205 
-1218 EEYEKEIKEFVL
+1218 

>member
-29 KIENQITVYY
+29 KIEDQITVYY
-39 YNENNWKSPYIYYC
+39 YNENNWKSPYIYYY

-73 WYSYTINN
+73 WYRYTINN

-90 DNGANQNP
+90 D
-98 AQNQE
+98 
-103 GYSVE
+103 
-108 GEKWYKKGTWYQN
+108 
-121 RPEIQTTKIH
+121 
-131 YYNENGWSEP
+131 
-141 YIYYYS
+141 
-147 DNENPVNWPGTAMN
+147 
-161 SDGGNWYSFS
+161 
-171 VNDVENVKVI
+171 
-181 FSNNGANQNPAQN
+181 NGANQNPAQN

-343 SFVSDNW
+343 SFVRDNW

-377 PGFEVK
+377 PGFDVK

-407 YMELILGTNLNNKDT
+407 YMEMVLGTNLNNKDT
-422 DSDGLPDG
+422 DSDGLLDG

-449 VKDSNEDADGDKLA
+449 VKDSDEDADGDKLT
-463 NLEEYKLG
+463 NLEEYKLD

-668 YNTWRTNIDYREG
+668 YNTWRTNIDYRVG

-694 DTSGSMSGQSINY
+694 DTSGSMEGQRIEY

-719 ADSDNA
+719 TDNDNA
-725 CLVSFASNAYLNA
+725 CLVSFESNAYLKA
-738 HLGATKEY
+738 RLGATKGT
-746 LHTAINSLNAS
+746 LHTAINSLNAY
-757 GGTYVSKG
+757 GGTYVSSG
-765 LNMALNQLNF
+765 LNMALNQLIA

-808 IFAINVFSADNDKLQ
+808 IFAINVISADNDILQ
-823 NMADETGGEYYY
+823 SMADETGGEYYY

-881 KIVYT
+881 KMVYT
-886 EPNKPDTDGDGLT
+886 DPNNPDTDGDGLT

-906 LRRCITTNFPTINIP
+906 LRRSGVLIFPSLELP
-921 FKPINND
+921 FKPLFNNNM
-928 KYYIGNGCYSSS
+928 YIGKGAYSSS
-940 TVYFNNYSD
+940 VLYFNNKSD
-949 PTLQDTDGDGYNDCK
+949 PTQKELPIEEKDSNLSEEELRLLVSLQYILYDNINDDYICDNISDEISNIRRNSKISNIYNSDEVKLISHNKTTKVNCEKNEKFSVESIKQLHQRDSLILSLGGFFGPYGEVLSILGSVAKNLEQGENVDLFSLFMSISFFDKLLPKNYITLRKMIDLNNTIDIIYEDRETYKVADNFVVQKDDAFVQLLVSSNLGKENVSYFIYFRDDKVAYIKTSTAGSGDIQGSYPGYEKMIESKWKRDGYV
-964 GENDLKYKYSGII
+964 G
-977 SKGEFGAIK
+977 
-986 YKGDIYNI
+986 
-994 VIPDHLTTYITSPN
+994 
-1008 VEWSIVQEDYIN
+1008 
-1020 NLKFDVSGFI
+1020 
-1030 SGAELGDTGES
+1030 
-1041 ENIHDGYTLFN
+1041 
-1052 NSKVNLKLGIPGALC
+1052 
-1067 GLLSSLPDYVDS
+1067 
-1079 YDIKFSFQKSK
+1079 
-1090 NGYKRVIISTYST
+1090 R
-1103 KSTNFYK
+1103 
-1110 TYAGSIPYSALDNQL
+1110 
-1125 NSLGKAIT
+1125 
-1133 STKIAQYLAE
+1133 
-1143 LNGKPYRGFDY
+1143 
-1154 DMKIYVDEHH
+1154 
-1164 MENDAATNLFINS
+1164 
-1177 NGDFMETPVIYSK
+1177 
-1190 DKVVLG
+1190 
-1196 KYEFSSFEI
+1196 
-1205 LANLKLGGIYKIN
+1205 
-1218 EEYEKEIKEFVL
+1218 

>member
-29 KIENQITVYY
+29 KIEDQITVYY
-39 YNENNWKSPYIYYC
+39 YNENNWKSPYIYYY

-103 GYSVE
+103 GYSV
-108 GEKWYKKGTWYQN
+108 
-121 RPEIQTTKIH
+121 
-131 YYNENGWSEP
+131 
-141 YIYYYS
+141 
-147 DNENPVNWPGTAMN
+147 
-161 SDGGNWYSFS
+161 
-171 VNDVENVKVI
+171 
-181 FSNNGANQNPAQN
+181 
-194 QEGYSV
+194 

-224 NYNDWDNVNIYYYNG
+224 NYNDWDNVNIYYYSG

-293 EMWYRNGEWTSE
+293 EMWYRNGEWTAE

-343 SFVSDNW
+343 SFVRDNW

-377 PGFEVK
+377 PGFDVK

-407 YMELILGTNLNNKDT
+407 YMEMVLGTNLNNKDT
-422 DSDGLPDG
+422 DSDGLLDG

-449 VKDSNEDADGDKLA
+449 VKDSDEDADGDKLT
-463 NLEEYKLG
+463 NLEEYKLD
-471 TSPINPDTDGDGLND
+471 TSPINPDTDDDGLND
-486 YEEVYT
+486 YEEVYI

-668 YNTWRTNIDYREG
+668 YNTWRTNIDYRVG

-694 DTSGSMSGQSINY
+694 DTSGSMEGQRIEY

-719 ADSDNA
+719 TDNDNA
-725 CLVSFASNAYLNA
+725 CLVSFESNAYLKA
-738 HLGATKEY
+738 RLGATKGT
-746 LHTAINSLNAS
+746 LHTAINSLNAY
-757 GGTYVSKG
+757 GGTYVSSG
-765 LNMALNQLNF
+765 LNMALNQLIA

-808 IFAINVFSADNDKLQ
+808 IFAINVISADNDILQ
-823 NMADETGGEYYY
+823 SMADETGGEYYY

-886 EPNKPDTDGDGLT
+886 DPNKPDTDGDGLT

-906 LRRCITTNFPTINIP
+906 LRRSGVLIFPSLELP
-921 FKPINND
+921 FKPLFNNNM
-928 KYYIGNGCYSSS
+928 YIGKGAYSSS
-940 TVYFNNYSD
+940 SALYFNNKSD
-949 PTLQDTDGDGYNDCK
+949 P
-964 GENDLKYKYSGII
+964 
-977 SKGEFGAIK
+977 
-986 YKGDIYNI
+986 
-994 VIPDHLTTYITSPN
+994 
-1008 VEWSIVQEDYIN
+1008 
-1020 NLKFDVSGFI
+1020 
-1030 SGAELGDTGES
+1030 
-1041 ENIHDGYTLFN
+1041 
-1052 NSKVNLKLGIPGALC
+1052 
-1067 GLLSSLPDYVDS
+1067 
-1079 YDIKFSFQKSK
+1079 
-1090 NGYKRVIISTYST
+1090 
-1103 KSTNFYK
+1103 
-1110 TYAGSIPYSALDNQL
+1110 
-1125 NSLGKAIT
+1125 
-1133 STKIAQYLAE
+1133 
-1143 LNGKPYRGFDY
+1143 
-1154 DMKIYVDEHH
+1154 
-1164 MENDAATNLFINS
+1164 S
-1177 NGDFMETPVIYSK
+1177 NGDSDGDNLYDNEDPYPFEFNTFKRYDRDAVIEYC
-1190 DKVVLG
+1190 DKYAESPNTDVYNYFQRG
-1196 KYEFSSFEI
+1196 DC
-1205 LANLKLGGIYKIN
+1205 ANFASQCVHAGGIEMDEDWYFKEKGFGFFGLFYVGDDFSLEWSVAYNNYLYFKNNIGLTNGEEIVFNSKEEMQEALKSKKYNIQPGDLMYMQWDEEEPHHATVIHTVNSNTLNYSAHTDARSNADIN
-1218 EEYEKEIKEFVL
+1218 NFFWKEHPDGKLYILHIKDTVITS

>member
-29 KIENQITVYY
+29 KIEDQITVYY
-39 YNENNWKSPYIYYC
+39 YNENNWKSPYIYYY

-90 DNGANQNP
+90 D
-98 AQNQE
+98 
-103 GYSVE
+103 
-108 GEKWYKKGTWYQN
+108 
-121 RPEIQTTKIH
+121 
-131 YYNENGWSEP
+131 
-141 YIYYYS
+141 
-147 DNENPVNWPGTAMN
+147 
-161 SDGGNWYSFS
+161 
-171 VNDVENVKVI
+171 
-181 FSNNGANQNPAQN
+181 NGANQNPAQN

-343 SFVSDNW
+343 SFVRDNW

-377 PGFEVK
+377 PGFDVK

-407 YMELILGTNLNNKDT
+407 YMEMVLGTNLNNKDT
-422 DSDGLPDG
+422 DSDGLLDG

-449 VKDSNEDADGDKLA
+449 VKDSDEDADGDKLT
-463 NLEEYKLG
+463 NLEEYKLD

-668 YNTWRTNIDYREG
+668 YNTWRTNIDYRVG

-694 DTSGSMSGQSINY
+694 DTSGSMEGQRIEY

-719 ADSDNA
+719 TDNDNA
-725 CLVSFASNAYLNA
+725 CLVSFESNAYLKA
-738 HLGATKEY
+738 RLGATKGT
-746 LHTAINSLNAS
+746 LHTAINSLNAY
-757 GGTYVSKG
+757 GGTYVSSG
-765 LNMALNQLNF
+765 LNMALNQLIA

-808 IFAINVFSADNDKLQ
+808 IFAINVISADNDILQ
-823 NMADETGGEYYY
+823 SMADETGGEYYY

-881 KIVYT
+881 KMVYT
-886 EPNKPDTDGDGLT
+886 DPNNPDTDGDGLT

-906 LRRCITTNFPTINIP
+906 LRRSGVLIFPSLELP
-921 FKPINND
+921 FKPLFNNNM
-928 KYYIGNGCYSSS
+928 YIGKGAYSSS
-940 TVYFNNYSD
+940 VLYFNNKSD
-949 PTLQDTDGDGYNDCK
+949 PTQKELPIEEKDSNLSEEELRLLVSLQYILYDNINDDYICDNISDEISNIRRNSKIRNIYNSDEVKLISHNKTTKVNCEKNEKFSVESIKQLHQRDSLILSLGGFFGPYGEVLSILGSVAKNLEQGENVDLFSLFMSISFFDKLLPKNYITLRKMIDLNNTIDIIYEDRETYKVADNFVVQKDDAFVQLLVSSNLGKENVSYFIYFRDDKVAYIKTSTAGSGDIQGSYPGYEKMIESKWKRDGYV
-964 GENDLKYKYSGII
+964 G
-977 SKGEFGAIK
+977 
-986 YKGDIYNI
+986 
-994 VIPDHLTTYITSPN
+994 
-1008 VEWSIVQEDYIN
+1008 
-1020 NLKFDVSGFI
+1020 
-1030 SGAELGDTGES
+1030 
-1041 ENIHDGYTLFN
+1041 
-1052 NSKVNLKLGIPGALC
+1052 
-1067 GLLSSLPDYVDS
+1067 
-1079 YDIKFSFQKSK
+1079 
-1090 NGYKRVIISTYST
+1090 R
-1103 KSTNFYK
+1103 
-1110 TYAGSIPYSALDNQL
+1110 
-1125 NSLGKAIT
+1125 
-1133 STKIAQYLAE
+1133 
-1143 LNGKPYRGFDY
+1143 
-1154 DMKIYVDEHH
+1154 
-1164 MENDAATNLFINS
+1164 
-1177 NGDFMETPVIYSK
+1177 
-1190 DKVVLG
+1190 
-1196 KYEFSSFEI
+1196 
-1205 LANLKLGGIYKIN
+1205 
-1218 EEYEKEIKEFVL
+1218 

>member
-29 KIENQITVYY
+29 KIEDQITVYY
-39 YNENNWKSPYIYYC
+39 YNENNWKSPYIYYY

-90 DNGANQNP
+90 D
-98 AQNQE
+98 
-103 GYSVE
+103 
-108 GEKWYKKGTWYQN
+108 
-121 RPEIQTTKIH
+121 
-131 YYNENGWSEP
+131 
-141 YIYYYS
+141 
-147 DNENPVNWPGTAMN
+147 
-161 SDGGNWYSFS
+161 
-171 VNDVENVKVI
+171 
-181 FSNNGANQNPAQN
+181 NGANQNPAQN

-343 SFVSDNW
+343 SFVRDNW

-377 PGFEVK
+377 PGFDVK

-407 YMELILGTNLNNKDT
+407 YMEMVLGTNLNNKDT
-422 DSDGLPDG
+422 DSDGLLDG

-449 VKDSNEDADGDKLA
+449 VKDSDEDADGDKLT
-463 NLEEYKLG
+463 NLEEYKLD

-668 YNTWRTNIDYREG
+668 YNTWRTNIDYRVG

-694 DTSGSMSGQSINY
+694 DTSGSMEGQRIEY

-719 ADSDNA
+719 TDNDNA
-725 CLVSFASNAYLNA
+725 CLVSFESNTYLKA
-738 HLGATKEY
+738 RLGATKGT
-746 LHTAINSLNAS
+746 LHTAINSLNAY
-757 GGTYVSKG
+757 GGTYVSSG
-765 LNMALNQLNF
+765 LNMALNQLIA

-808 IFAINVFSADNDKLQ
+808 IFAINVISADNDILQ
-823 NMADETGGEYYY
+823 SMADETGGEYYY

-881 KIVYT
+881 KMVYT
-886 EPNKPDTDGDGLT
+886 DPNNPDTDGDGLT

-906 LRRCITTNFPTINIP
+906 LRRSGVLIFPSLELP
-921 FKPINND
+921 FKPLFNNNM
-928 KYYIGNGCYSSS
+928 YIGKGAYSSS
-940 TVYFNNYSD
+940 VLYFNNKSD
-949 PTLQDTDGDGYNDCK
+949 PTQKELPIEEKDSNLSEEELRLLVSLQYILYDNINDDYICDNISDEISNIRRNSKISNIYNSDEVKLISHNKTTKVNCEKNEKFSVESIKQLHQRDSLILSLGGFFGPYGEVLSILGSVAKNLEQGENVDLFSLFMSISFFDKLLPKNYITLRKMIDLNNTIDIIYEDRETYKVADNFVVQKDDAFVQLLVSSNLGKENVSYFIYFRDDKVAYIKTSTAGSGDIQGSYPGYEKMIESKWKRDGYV
-964 GENDLKYKYSGII
+964 G
-977 SKGEFGAIK
+977 
-986 YKGDIYNI
+986 
-994 VIPDHLTTYITSPN
+994 
-1008 VEWSIVQEDYIN
+1008 
-1020 NLKFDVSGFI
+1020 
-1030 SGAELGDTGES
+1030 
-1041 ENIHDGYTLFN
+1041 
-1052 NSKVNLKLGIPGALC
+1052 
-1067 GLLSSLPDYVDS
+1067 
-1079 YDIKFSFQKSK
+1079 
-1090 NGYKRVIISTYST
+1090 R
-1103 KSTNFYK
+1103 
-1110 TYAGSIPYSALDNQL
+1110 
-1125 NSLGKAIT
+1125 
-1133 STKIAQYLAE
+1133 
-1143 LNGKPYRGFDY
+1143 
-1154 DMKIYVDEHH
+1154 
-1164 MENDAATNLFINS
+1164 
-1177 NGDFMETPVIYSK
+1177 
-1190 DKVVLG
+1190 
-1196 KYEFSSFEI
+1196 
-1205 LANLKLGGIYKIN
+1205 
-1218 EEYEKEIKEFVL
+1218 

>member
-29 KIENQITVYY
+29 KIEDQITVYY
-39 YNENNWKSPYIYYC
+39 YNENNWKSPYIYYY

-103 GYSVE
+103 GYSV
-108 GEKWYKKGTWYQN
+108 
-121 RPEIQTTKIH
+121 
-131 YYNENGWSEP
+131 
-141 YIYYYS
+141 
-147 DNENPVNWPGTAMN
+147 
-161 SDGGNWYSFS
+161 
-171 VNDVENVKVI
+171 
-181 FSNNGANQNPAQN
+181 
-194 QEGYSV
+194 

-224 NYNDWDNVNIYYYNG
+224 NYNDWDNVNIYYYSG

-343 SFVSDNW
+343 SFVRDNW

-377 PGFEVK
+377 PGFDVK

-407 YMELILGTNLNNKDT
+407 YMEMVLGTNLNNKDT
-422 DSDGLPDG
+422 DSDGLLDG

-449 VKDSNEDADGDKLA
+449 VKDSDEDADGDKLT
-463 NLEEYKLG
+463 NLEEYKLD

-563 NISNTTTIENIYG
+563 NISNTTTIEDIYG
-576 KDILSSEVV
+576 KDMLSSEVV
-585 GLIGAP
+585 GLIGSP

-598 EFENAT
+598 EFENAI
-604 ITFKYDKSRLGDT
+604 ITFKYDKSQLGDT

-668 YNTWRTNIDYREG
+668 YNTWRTNIDYRVG
-681 TTTKLYYDFAFVV
+681 TTTKVYYDFAFVV

-738 HLGATKEY
+738 YLGATKEY

-949 PTLQDTDGDGYNDCK
+949 PTQKEIPIDEKDKDLSQEELRLLISLQYVLYDNINDDYICDNISDEISNIRRHSK
-964 GENDLKYKYSGII
+964 ISNIYKSDEIKLVSNNKTTKVECERNAEFTNESIKQLHQRDALILGLGGLLGTCGEVLSILGSVAESLEQEKSVDLFSLFMSISAFDNLLQKKYSTLRKMIDCDNTI
-977 SKGEFGAIK
+977 NDILYEDRET
-986 YKGDIYNI
+986 YKVADNF
-994 VIPDHLTTYITSPN
+994 V
-1008 VEWSIVQEDYIN
+1008 VQ
-1020 NLKFDVSGFI
+1020 
-1030 SGAELGDTGES
+1030 
-1041 ENIHDGYTLFN
+1041 
-1052 NSKVNLKLGIPGALC
+1052 
-1067 GLLSSLPDYVDS
+1067 
-1079 YDIKFSFQKSK
+1079 
-1090 NGYKRVIISTYST
+1090 
-1103 KSTNFYK
+1103 
-1110 TYAGSIPYSALDNQL
+1110 
-1125 NSLGKAIT
+1125 
-1133 STKIAQYLAE
+1133 
-1143 LNGKPYRGFDY
+1143 
-1154 DMKIYVDEHH
+1154 
-1164 MENDAATNLFINS
+1164 ENDALVQLLVSS
-1177 NGDFMETPVIYSK
+1177 N
-1190 DKVVLG
+1190 LG
-1196 KYEFSSFEI
+1196 KEVVSYFIYFRNNKVAYIKTSAAGSGEI
-1205 LANLKLGGIYKIN
+1205 QGNYPG
-1218 EEYEKEIKEFVL
+1218 YEKMIETKWKEDGYIGR

>member
-29 KIENQITVYY
+29 KIEDQITVYY
-39 YNENNWKSPYIYYC
+39 YNENNWKSPYIYYY

-103 GYSVE
+103 GYSV
-108 GEKWYKKGTWYQN
+108 
-121 RPEIQTTKIH
+121 
-131 YYNENGWSEP
+131 
-141 YIYYYS
+141 
-147 DNENPVNWPGTAMN
+147 
-161 SDGGNWYSFS
+161 
-171 VNDVENVKVI
+171 
-181 FSNNGANQNPAQN
+181 
-194 QEGYSV
+194 

-224 NYNDWDNVNIYYYNG
+224 NYNDWDNVNIYYYSG

-343 SFVSDNW
+343 SFVRDNW

-377 PGFEVK
+377 PGFDVK

-407 YMELILGTNLNNKDT
+407 YMEMVLGTNLNNKDT
-422 DSDGLPDG
+422 DSDGLLDG

-449 VKDSNEDADGDKLA
+449 VKDSDEDADGDKLT
-463 NLEEYKLG
+463 NLEEYKLD

-668 YNTWRTNIDYREG
+668 YNTWRTNIDYRVG

-694 DTSGSMSGQSINY
+694 DTSGSMEGQRIEY

-719 ADSDNA
+719 TDNDNA
-725 CLVSFASNAYLNA
+725 CLVSFESNAYLKA
-738 HLGATKEY
+738 RLGATKGT
-746 LHTAINSLNAS
+746 LHTAINSLNAY
-757 GGTYVSKG
+757 GGTYVSSG
-765 LNMALNQLNF
+765 LNMALNQLIA

-808 IFAINVFSADNDKLQ
+808 IFAINVISADNDILQ
-823 NMADETGGEYYY
+823 SMADETGGEYYY

-886 EPNKPDTDGDGLT
+886 DPNKPDTDGDGLT

-906 LRRCITTNFPTINIP
+906 LRRSGVLIFPSLELP
-921 FKPINND
+921 FKPLFNNNM
-928 KYYIGNGCYSSS
+928 YIGKGAYSSS
-940 TVYFNNYSD
+940 SALYFNNKSD
-949 PTLQDTDGDGYNDCK
+949 P
-964 GENDLKYKYSGII
+964 
-977 SKGEFGAIK
+977 
-986 YKGDIYNI
+986 
-994 VIPDHLTTYITSPN
+994 
-1008 VEWSIVQEDYIN
+1008 
-1020 NLKFDVSGFI
+1020 
-1030 SGAELGDTGES
+1030 
-1041 ENIHDGYTLFN
+1041 
-1052 NSKVNLKLGIPGALC
+1052 
-1067 GLLSSLPDYVDS
+1067 
-1079 YDIKFSFQKSK
+1079 
-1090 NGYKRVIISTYST
+1090 
-1103 KSTNFYK
+1103 
-1110 TYAGSIPYSALDNQL
+1110 
-1125 NSLGKAIT
+1125 
-1133 STKIAQYLAE
+1133 
-1143 LNGKPYRGFDY
+1143 
-1154 DMKIYVDEHH
+1154 
-1164 MENDAATNLFINS
+1164 S
-1177 NGDFMETPVIYSK
+1177 NGDSDGDNLYDNEDPYPFEFNTFKRYDRDAVIEYC
-1190 DKVVLG
+1190 DKYAESPNTDVYNYFQRG
-1196 KYEFSSFEI
+1196 DC
-1205 LANLKLGGIYKIN
+1205 ANFASQCVHAGGIEMDEDWYFKEKGFGFFGLFYVGDDFSLEWSVAYNNYLYFKNNIGLTNGEEIVFNSKEEMQEALKSKKYNIQPGDLMYMQWDEEEPHHATVIHTVNSNTLNYSAHTDARSNADIN
-1218 EEYEKEIKEFVL
+1218 NFFWKEHPDGKLYILHIKDTVITS

>member
-29 KIENQITVYY
+29 KIEDQITVYY
-39 YNENNWKSPYIYYC
+39 YNENNWESPYIYYY
-53 CDNLAPVTWPGKQ
+53 CDNLTPVTWPGKQ

-90 DNGANQNP
+90 D
-98 AQNQE
+98 
-103 GYSVE
+103 
-108 GEKWYKKGTWYQN
+108 
-121 RPEIQTTKIH
+121 
-131 YYNENGWSEP
+131 
-141 YIYYYS
+141 
-147 DNENPVNWPGTAMN
+147 
-161 SDGGNWYSFS
+161 
-171 VNDVENVKVI
+171 
-181 FSNNGANQNPAQN
+181 NGANQNPAQN

-343 SFVSDNW
+343 SFVRDNW

-377 PGFEVK
+377 PGFDVK

-407 YMELILGTNLNNKDT
+407 YMEMVLGTNLNNKDT
-422 DSDGLPDG
+422 DSDGLLDG

-449 VKDSNEDADGDKLA
+449 VKDSDEDADGDKLT
-463 NLEEYKLG
+463 NLEEYKLD

-668 YNTWRTNIDYREG
+668 YNTWRTNIDYRVG

-694 DTSGSMSGQSINY
+694 DTSGSMEGQRIEY

-719 ADSDNA
+719 TDNDNA
-725 CLVSFASNAYLNA
+725 CLVSFESNAYLKA
-738 HLGATKEY
+738 RLGATKGT
-746 LHTAINSLNAS
+746 LHTAINSLNAY
-757 GGTYVSKG
+757 GGTYVSSG
-765 LNMALNQLNF
+765 LNMALNQLIA

-808 IFAINVFSADNDKLQ
+808 IFAINVISADNDILQ
-823 NMADETGGEYYY
+823 SMADETGGEYYY

-881 KIVYT
+881 KMVYT
-886 EPNKPDTDGDGLT
+886 DPNNPDTDGDGLT

-906 LRRCITTNFPTINIP
+906 LRRSGVLIFPSLELP
-921 FKPINND
+921 FKPLFNNNM
-928 KYYIGNGCYSSS
+928 YIGKGAYSSS
-940 TVYFNNYSD
+940 VLYFNNKSD
-949 PTLQDTDGDGYNDCK
+949 PTQKELPIEEKDSNLSEEELRLLVSLQYILYDNINDDYICDNISDEISNIRRNSKISNIYNSDEVKLISHNKTTKVNCEKNEKFSVESIKQLHQRDSLILSLGGFFGPYGEVLSILGSVAKNLEQGENVDLFSLFMSISFFDKLLPKNYITLRKMIDLNNTIDIIYEDRETYKVADNFVVQKDDAFVQLLVSSNLGKENVSYFIYFRDDKVAYIKTSTAGSGDIQGSYPGYEKMIESKWKRDGYV
-964 GENDLKYKYSGII
+964 G
-977 SKGEFGAIK
+977 
-986 YKGDIYNI
+986 
-994 VIPDHLTTYITSPN
+994 
-1008 VEWSIVQEDYIN
+1008 
-1020 NLKFDVSGFI
+1020 
-1030 SGAELGDTGES
+1030 
-1041 ENIHDGYTLFN
+1041 
-1052 NSKVNLKLGIPGALC
+1052 
-1067 GLLSSLPDYVDS
+1067 
-1079 YDIKFSFQKSK
+1079 
-1090 NGYKRVIISTYST
+1090 R
-1103 KSTNFYK
+1103 
-1110 TYAGSIPYSALDNQL
+1110 
-1125 NSLGKAIT
+1125 
-1133 STKIAQYLAE
+1133 
-1143 LNGKPYRGFDY
+1143 
-1154 DMKIYVDEHH
+1154 
-1164 MENDAATNLFINS
+1164 
-1177 NGDFMETPVIYSK
+1177 
-1190 DKVVLG
+1190 
-1196 KYEFSSFEI
+1196 
-1205 LANLKLGGIYKIN
+1205 
-1218 EEYEKEIKEFVL
+1218 

>member
-1 MRNKKIIALVL
+1 MV
-12 ILTTIL
+12 
-18 SIFSLPASAAE
+18 
-29 KIENQITVYY
+29 Q
-39 YNENNWKSPYIYYC
+39 
-53 CDNLAPVTWPGKQ
+53 
-66 MNDFGDG
+66 
-73 WYSYTINN
+73 
-81 LKTAKVIFS
+81 
-90 DNGANQNP
+90 
-98 AQNQE
+98 
-103 GYSVE
+103 
-108 GEKWYKKGTWYQN
+108 KWG
-121 RPEIQTTKIH
+121 
-131 YYNENGWSEP
+131 
-141 YIYYYS
+141 
-147 DNENPVNWPGTAMN
+147 V
-161 SDGGNWYSFS
+161 
-171 VNDVENVKVI
+171 
-181 FSNNGANQNPAQN
+181 
-194 QEGYSV
+194 
-200 SGEKWYLNGS
+200 
-210 WYDSEP
+210 
-216 NGITVHFN
+216 
-224 NYNDWDNVNIYYYNG
+224 
-239 NKTGTSWTGN
+239 
-249 PMIPDGD
+249 
-256 GWYTYKIYGFDEAK
+256 
-270 VLFNNGK
+270 
-277 GIQIP
+277 
-282 GQNQEGFAVSG
+282 
-293 EMWYRNGEWTSE
+293 TSE

-343 SFVSDNW
+343 SFVRDNW

-377 PGFEVK
+377 PGFDVK

-407 YMELILGTNLNNKDT
+407 YMEMVLGTNLNNKDT
-422 DSDGLPDG
+422 DSDGLLDG

-449 VKDSNEDADGDKLA
+449 VKDSDEDADGDKLT
-463 NLEEYKLG
+463 NLEEYKLD

-668 YNTWRTNIDYREG
+668 YNTWRTNIDYRVG

-694 DTSGSMSGQSINY
+694 DTSGSMEGQRIEY

-719 ADSDNA
+719 TDNDNA
-725 CLVSFASNAYLNA
+725 CLVSFESNAYLKA
-738 HLGATKEY
+738 RLGATKGT
-746 LHTAINSLNAS
+746 LHTAINSLNAY
-757 GGTYVSKG
+757 GGTYVSSG
-765 LNMALNQLNF
+765 LNMALNQLIA

-808 IFAINVFSADNDKLQ
+808 IFAINVISADNDILQ
-823 NMADETGGEYYY
+823 SMADETGGEYYY

-881 KIVYT
+881 KMVYT
-886 EPNKPDTDGDGLT
+886 DPNNPDTDGDGLT

-906 LRRCITTNFPTINIP
+906 LRRSGVLIFPSLELP
-921 FKPINND
+921 FKPLFNNNM
-928 KYYIGNGCYSSS
+928 YIGKGAYSSS
-940 TVYFNNYSD
+940 VLYFNNKSD
-949 PTLQDTDGDGYNDCK
+949 PTQKELPIEEKDSNLSEEELRLLVSLQYILYDNINDDYICDNISDEISNIRRNSKISNIYNSDEVKLISHNKTTKVNCEKNEKFSVESIKQLHQRDSLILSLGGFFGPYGEVLSILGSVAKNLEQGENVDLFSLFMSISFFDKLLPKNYITLRKMIDLNNTIDIIYEDRETYKVADNFVVQKDDAFVQLLVSSNLGKENVSYFIYFRDDKVAYIKTSTAGSGDIQGSYPGYEKMIESKWKRDGYV
-964 GENDLKYKYSGII
+964 G
-977 SKGEFGAIK
+977 
-986 YKGDIYNI
+986 
-994 VIPDHLTTYITSPN
+994 
-1008 VEWSIVQEDYIN
+1008 
-1020 NLKFDVSGFI
+1020 
-1030 SGAELGDTGES
+1030 
-1041 ENIHDGYTLFN
+1041 
-1052 NSKVNLKLGIPGALC
+1052 
-1067 GLLSSLPDYVDS
+1067 
-1079 YDIKFSFQKSK
+1079 
-1090 NGYKRVIISTYST
+1090 R
-1103 KSTNFYK
+1103 
-1110 TYAGSIPYSALDNQL
+1110 
-1125 NSLGKAIT
+1125 
-1133 STKIAQYLAE
+1133 
-1143 LNGKPYRGFDY
+1143 
-1154 DMKIYVDEHH
+1154 
-1164 MENDAATNLFINS
+1164 
-1177 NGDFMETPVIYSK
+1177 
-1190 DKVVLG
+1190 
-1196 KYEFSSFEI
+1196 
-1205 LANLKLGGIYKIN
+1205 
-1218 EEYEKEIKEFVL
+1218 

>member
-29 KIENQITVYY
+29 KIEDQITVYY
-39 YNENNWKSPYIYYC
+39 YNENNWKSPYIYYY

-90 DNGANQNP
+90 D
-98 AQNQE
+98 
-103 GYSVE
+103 
-108 GEKWYKKGTWYQN
+108 
-121 RPEIQTTKIH
+121 
-131 YYNENGWSEP
+131 
-141 YIYYYS
+141 
-147 DNENPVNWPGTAMN
+147 
-161 SDGGNWYSFS
+161 
-171 VNDVENVKVI
+171 
-181 FSNNGANQNPAQN
+181 NGANQNPAQN

-330 INDTGKA
+330 NNDTGKA

-343 SFVSDNW
+343 SFVRDNW

-377 PGFEVK
+377 PGFDVK

-407 YMELILGTNLNNKDT
+407 YMEMVLGTNLNNKDT
-422 DSDGLPDG
+422 DSDGLLDG

-449 VKDSNEDADGDKLA
+449 VKDSDEDADGDKLT
-463 NLEEYKLG
+463 NLEEYKLD

-563 NISNTTTIENIYG
+563 NINNTTTIEDIYG
-576 KDILSSEVV
+576 KDMLSSEVV
-585 GLIGAP
+585 GLIGSP

-598 EFENAT
+598 KFENAT

-668 YNTWRTNIDYREG
+668 YNTWRTNIDYRVG

-694 DTSGSMSGQSINY
+694 DTSGSMEGQRIEY

-719 ADSDNA
+719 TDNDNA
-725 CLVSFASNAYLNA
+725 CLVSFESNAYLKA
-738 HLGATKEY
+738 RLGATKET
-746 LHTAINSLNAS
+746 LHTAINSLNAY
-757 GGTYVSKG
+757 GGTYVSSG
-765 LNMALNQLNF
+765 LNMALNQLIA

-808 IFAINVFSADNDKLQ
+808 IFAINVISADNDILQ
-823 NMADETGGEYYY
+823 SMADETGGEYYY

-881 KIVYT
+881 KMVYT
-886 EPNKPDTDGDGLT
+886 DPNNPDTDGDGLT

-906 LRRCITTNFPTINIP
+906 LRRSGVLIFPSLELP
-921 FKPINND
+921 FKPLFNNNM
-928 KYYIGNGCYSSS
+928 YIGKGAYSSS
-940 TVYFNNYSD
+940 VLYFNNKSD
-949 PTLQDTDGDGYNDCK
+949 PTQKELPIEEKDNNLSEEELRLLVSLQYILYDNINDDYICDNISDEISNIRRNSKISNIYNSDEVKLISHNKTTKVNCEKNEKFSVESIKQLHQRDSLILSLGGFFGPYGEVLSILGSVAKNLEQGENVDLFSLFMSISFFDKLLPKNYITLRKMIDLNNTIDIIYEDRETYKVADNFVVQKDDAFVQLLVSSNLGKENVSYFIYFRDDKVAYIKTSTAGSGDIQGSYPGYEKMIESKWKRDGYV
-964 GENDLKYKYSGII
+964 G
-977 SKGEFGAIK
+977 
-986 YKGDIYNI
+986 
-994 VIPDHLTTYITSPN
+994 
-1008 VEWSIVQEDYIN
+1008 
-1020 NLKFDVSGFI
+1020 
-1030 SGAELGDTGES
+1030 
-1041 ENIHDGYTLFN
+1041 
-1052 NSKVNLKLGIPGALC
+1052 
-1067 GLLSSLPDYVDS
+1067 
-1079 YDIKFSFQKSK
+1079 
-1090 NGYKRVIISTYST
+1090 R
-1103 KSTNFYK
+1103 
-1110 TYAGSIPYSALDNQL
+1110 
-1125 NSLGKAIT
+1125 
-1133 STKIAQYLAE
+1133 
-1143 LNGKPYRGFDY
+1143 
-1154 DMKIYVDEHH
+1154 
-1164 MENDAATNLFINS
+1164 
-1177 NGDFMETPVIYSK
+1177 
-1190 DKVVLG
+1190 
-1196 KYEFSSFEI
+1196 
-1205 LANLKLGGIYKIN
+1205 
-1218 EEYEKEIKEFVL
+1218 

>member
-29 KIENQITVYY
+29 KIEDQITVYY
-39 YNENNWKSPYIYYC
+39 YNENNWKSPYIYYY

-103 GYSVE
+103 GYSV
-108 GEKWYKKGTWYQN
+108 
-121 RPEIQTTKIH
+121 
-131 YYNENGWSEP
+131 
-141 YIYYYS
+141 
-147 DNENPVNWPGTAMN
+147 
-161 SDGGNWYSFS
+161 
-171 VNDVENVKVI
+171 
-181 FSNNGANQNPAQN
+181 
-194 QEGYSV
+194 

-224 NYNDWDNVNIYYYNG
+224 NYNDWDNVNIYYYSG

-293 EMWYRNGEWTSE
+293 EMWYRNGEWTAE

-330 INDTGKA
+330 NNDTGKA

-343 SFVSDNW
+343 SFVRDNW

-377 PGFEVK
+377 PGFDVK

-407 YMELILGTNLNNKDT
+407 YMEMVLGTNLNNKDT
-422 DSDGLPDG
+422 DSDGLLDG

-449 VKDSNEDADGDKLA
+449 VKDSDEDADGDKLT
-463 NLEEYKLG
+463 NLEEYKLD

-563 NISNTTTIENIYG
+563 NINNTTTIEDIYG
-576 KDILSSEVV
+576 KDMLSSEVV
-585 GLIGAP
+585 GLIGSP

-598 EFENAT
+598 KFENAT

-668 YNTWRTNIDYREG
+668 YNTWRTNIDYRVG

-694 DTSGSMSGQSINY
+694 DTSGSMEGQRIEY

-719 ADSDNA
+719 TDNDNA
-725 CLVSFASNAYLNA
+725 CLVSFESNAYLKA
-738 HLGATKEY
+738 RLGATKET
-746 LHTAINSLNAS
+746 LHTAINSLNAY
-757 GGTYVSKG
+757 GGTYVSSG
-765 LNMALNQLNF
+765 LNMALNQLIA

-808 IFAINVFSADNDKLQ
+808 IFAINVISADNDILQ
-823 NMADETGGEYYY
+823 SMADETGGEYYY

-881 KIVYT
+881 KMVYT
-886 EPNKPDTDGDGLT
+886 DPNNPDTDGDGLT

-906 LRRCITTNFPTINIP
+906 LRRSGVLIFPSLELP
-921 FKPINND
+921 FKPLFNNNM
-928 KYYIGNGCYSSS
+928 YIGKGAYSSS
-940 TVYFNNYSD
+940 VLYFNNKSD
-949 PTLQDTDGDGYNDCK
+949 PTQKELPIEEKDNNLSEEELRLLVSLQYILYDNINDDYICDNISDEISNIRRNSKISNIYNSDEVKLISHNKTTKVNCEKNEKFSVESIKQLHQRDSLILSLGGFFGPYGEVLSILGSVAKNLEQGENVDLFSLFMSISFFDKLLPKNYITLRKMIDLNNTIDIIYEDRETYKVADNFVVQKDDAFVQLLVSSNLGKENVSYFIYFRDDKVAYIKTSTAGSGDIQGSYPGYEKMIESKWKRDGYV
-964 GENDLKYKYSGII
+964 G
-977 SKGEFGAIK
+977 
-986 YKGDIYNI
+986 
-994 VIPDHLTTYITSPN
+994 
-1008 VEWSIVQEDYIN
+1008 
-1020 NLKFDVSGFI
+1020 
-1030 SGAELGDTGES
+1030 
-1041 ENIHDGYTLFN
+1041 
-1052 NSKVNLKLGIPGALC
+1052 
-1067 GLLSSLPDYVDS
+1067 
-1079 YDIKFSFQKSK
+1079 
-1090 NGYKRVIISTYST
+1090 R
-1103 KSTNFYK
+1103 
-1110 TYAGSIPYSALDNQL
+1110 
-1125 NSLGKAIT
+1125 
-1133 STKIAQYLAE
+1133 
-1143 LNGKPYRGFDY
+1143 
-1154 DMKIYVDEHH
+1154 
-1164 MENDAATNLFINS
+1164 
-1177 NGDFMETPVIYSK
+1177 
-1190 DKVVLG
+1190 
-1196 KYEFSSFEI
+1196 
-1205 LANLKLGGIYKIN
+1205 
-1218 EEYEKEIKEFVL
+1218 

>member
-1 MRNKKIIALVL
+1 MRNKKIISLVL
-12 ILTTIL
+12 ILTTII

-39 YNENNWKSPYIYYC
+39 YNENNWKSPYIYYY
-53 CDNLAPVTWPGKQ
+53 CDNLTPVTWPGKQ

-90 DNGANQNP
+90 D
-98 AQNQE
+98 
-103 GYSVE
+103 
-108 GEKWYKKGTWYQN
+108 
-121 RPEIQTTKIH
+121 
-131 YYNENGWSEP
+131 
-141 YIYYYS
+141 
-147 DNENPVNWPGTAMN
+147 
-161 SDGGNWYSFS
+161 
-171 VNDVENVKVI
+171 
-181 FSNNGANQNPAQN
+181 NGANQNPAQN

-224 NYNDWDNVNIYYYNG
+224 NYNDWDNVNIYYYSG

-343 SFVSDNW
+343 SFVRDNW

-377 PGFEVK
+377 PGFDVK

-407 YMELILGTNLNNKDT
+407 YMEMVLGTNLNNKDT
-422 DSDGLPDG
+422 DSDGLLDG

-449 VKDSNEDADGDKLA
+449 VKDSDEDADGDKLT
-463 NLEEYKLG
+463 NLEEYKLD

-563 NISNTTTIENIYG
+563 NISNTTTIEDIYG
-576 KDILSSEVV
+576 KDMLSSEVV
-585 GLIGAP
+585 GLIGSP

-598 EFENAT
+598 EFENAI

-668 YNTWRTNIDYREG
+668 YNTWRTNIDYRVG
-681 TTTKLYYDFAFVV
+681 TTTKVYYDFAFVV

-738 HLGATKEY
+738 YLGATKEY

-949 PTLQDTDGDGYNDCK
+949 PTQKEIPIDEKDKDLSQEELRLLISLQYVLYDNINDDYICDNISDEISNIRRHSK
-964 GENDLKYKYSGII
+964 ISNIYKSDEIKLVSNNKTTKVECERNAEFTNESIKQLHQRDALILGLGGLLGTCGEVLSILGSVAESLEQEKSVDLFSLFMSISAFDNLLQKKYSTLRKMIDCDNTI
-977 SKGEFGAIK
+977 NDILYEDRET
-986 YKGDIYNI
+986 YKVADNF
-994 VIPDHLTTYITSPN
+994 V
-1008 VEWSIVQEDYIN
+1008 VQ
-1020 NLKFDVSGFI
+1020 
-1030 SGAELGDTGES
+1030 
-1041 ENIHDGYTLFN
+1041 
-1052 NSKVNLKLGIPGALC
+1052 
-1067 GLLSSLPDYVDS
+1067 
-1079 YDIKFSFQKSK
+1079 
-1090 NGYKRVIISTYST
+1090 
-1103 KSTNFYK
+1103 
-1110 TYAGSIPYSALDNQL
+1110 
-1125 NSLGKAIT
+1125 
-1133 STKIAQYLAE
+1133 
-1143 LNGKPYRGFDY
+1143 
-1154 DMKIYVDEHH
+1154 
-1164 MENDAATNLFINS
+1164 ENDALVQLLVSS
-1177 NGDFMETPVIYSK
+1177 N
-1190 DKVVLG
+1190 LG
-1196 KYEFSSFEI
+1196 KEVVSYFIYFRNNKVAYIKTSAAGSGEI
-1205 LANLKLGGIYKIN
+1205 QGNYPG
-1218 EEYEKEIKEFVL
+1218 YEKMIETKWKEDGYIGR

>member
-29 KIENQITVYY
+29 KIEDQITVYY
-39 YNENNWKSPYIYYC
+39 YNENNWKSPYIYYY

-90 DNGANQNP
+90 D
-98 AQNQE
+98 
-103 GYSVE
+103 
-108 GEKWYKKGTWYQN
+108 
-121 RPEIQTTKIH
+121 
-131 YYNENGWSEP
+131 
-141 YIYYYS
+141 
-147 DNENPVNWPGTAMN
+147 
-161 SDGGNWYSFS
+161 
-171 VNDVENVKVI
+171 
-181 FSNNGANQNPAQN
+181 NGANQNPAQN

-343 SFVSDNW
+343 SFVRDNW

-377 PGFEVK
+377 PGFDVK

-407 YMELILGTNLNNKDT
+407 YMEMVLGTNLNNKDT
-422 DSDGLPDG
+422 DSDGLLDG

-449 VKDSNEDADGDKLA
+449 VKDSDEDADGDKLT
-463 NLEEYKLG
+463 NLEEYKLD

-668 YNTWRTNIDYREG
+668 YNTWRTNIDYRVG

-694 DTSGSMSGQSINY
+694 DTSGSMEGQRIEY

-719 ADSDNA
+719 TDNDNA
-725 CLVSFASNAYLNA
+725 CLVSFESNAYLKA
-738 HLGATKEY
+738 RLGATKGT
-746 LHTAINSLNAS
+746 LHTAINSLNAY
-757 GGTYVSKG
+757 GGTYVSSG
-765 LNMALNQLNF
+765 LNMALNQLIA

-808 IFAINVFSADNDKLQ
+808 IFAINVISADNDILQ
-823 NMADETGGEYYY
+823 SMADETGGEYYY

-881 KIVYT
+881 KMVYT
-886 EPNKPDTDGDGLT
+886 DPNNHDTDGDGLT

-906 LRRCITTNFPTINIP
+906 LRRSGVLIFPSLELP
-921 FKPINND
+921 FKPLFNNNM
-928 KYYIGNGCYSSS
+928 YIGKGAYSSS
-940 TVYFNNYSD
+940 VLYFNNKSD
-949 PTLQDTDGDGYNDCK
+949 PTQKELPIEEKDSNLSEEELRLLVSLQYILYDNINDDYICDNISDEISNIRRNSKISNIYNSDEVKLISHNKTTKVNCEKNEKFSVESIKQLHQRDSLILSLGGFFGPYGEVLSILGSVAKNLEQGENVDLFSLFMSISFFDKLLPKNYITLRKMIDLNNTIDIIYEDRETYKVADNFVVQKDDAFVQLLVSSNLGKENVSYFIYFRDDKVAYIKTSTAGSGDIQGSYPGYEKMIESKWKRDGYV
-964 GENDLKYKYSGII
+964 G
-977 SKGEFGAIK
+977 
-986 YKGDIYNI
+986 
-994 VIPDHLTTYITSPN
+994 
-1008 VEWSIVQEDYIN
+1008 
-1020 NLKFDVSGFI
+1020 
-1030 SGAELGDTGES
+1030 
-1041 ENIHDGYTLFN
+1041 
-1052 NSKVNLKLGIPGALC
+1052 
-1067 GLLSSLPDYVDS
+1067 
-1079 YDIKFSFQKSK
+1079 
-1090 NGYKRVIISTYST
+1090 R
-1103 KSTNFYK
+1103 
-1110 TYAGSIPYSALDNQL
+1110 
-1125 NSLGKAIT
+1125 
-1133 STKIAQYLAE
+1133 
-1143 LNGKPYRGFDY
+1143 
-1154 DMKIYVDEHH
+1154 
-1164 MENDAATNLFINS
+1164 
-1177 NGDFMETPVIYSK
+1177 
-1190 DKVVLG
+1190 
-1196 KYEFSSFEI
+1196 
-1205 LANLKLGGIYKIN
+1205 
-1218 EEYEKEIKEFVL
+1218 

>member
-29 KIENQITVYY
+29 KIEDQITVYY
-39 YNENNWKSPYIYYC
+39 YNENNWKSPYIYYY

-90 DNGANQNP
+90 D
-98 AQNQE
+98 
-103 GYSVE
+103 
-108 GEKWYKKGTWYQN
+108 
-121 RPEIQTTKIH
+121 
-131 YYNENGWSEP
+131 
-141 YIYYYS
+141 
-147 DNENPVNWPGTAMN
+147 
-161 SDGGNWYSFS
+161 
-171 VNDVENVKVI
+171 
-181 FSNNGANQNPAQN
+181 NGANQNPAQN

-343 SFVSDNW
+343 SFVRDNW

-377 PGFEVK
+377 PGFDVK

-407 YMELILGTNLNNKDT
+407 YMEMVLGTNLNNKDT
-422 DSDGLPDG
+422 DSDGLLDG

-449 VKDSNEDADGDKLA
+449 VKDSDEDADGDKLT
-463 NLEEYKLG
+463 NLEEYKLD

-668 YNTWRTNIDYREG
+668 YNTWRTNIDYRVG

-694 DTSGSMSGQSINY
+694 DTSGSMEGQRIEY

-719 ADSDNA
+719 TDNDNA
-725 CLVSFASNAYLNA
+725 CLVSFESNAYLKA
-738 HLGATKEY
+738 RLGATKGT
-746 LHTAINSLNAS
+746 LHTAINSLNAY
-757 GGTYVSKG
+757 GGTYVSSG
-765 LNMALNQLNF
+765 LNMALNQLIA

-808 IFAINVFSADNDKLQ
+808 IFAINVISADNDILQ
-823 NMADETGGEYYY
+823 SMADETGGEYYY

-852 SLFNFDLTD
+852 SLFNFELTD

-881 KIVYT
+881 KMVYT
-886 EPNKPDTDGDGLT
+886 DPNNPDTDGDGLT

-906 LRRCITTNFPTINIP
+906 LRRSGVLIFPSLELP
-921 FKPINND
+921 FKPLFNNNM
-928 KYYIGNGCYSSS
+928 YIGKGAYSSS
-940 TVYFNNYSD
+940 VLYFNNKSD
-949 PTLQDTDGDGYNDCK
+949 PTQKELPIEEKDSNLSEEELRLLVSLQYILYDNINDDYICDNISDEISNIRRNSKISNIYNSDEVKLISHNKTTKVNCEKNEKFSVESIKQLHQRDSLILSLGGFFGPYGEVLSILGSVAKNLEQGENVDLFSLFMSISFFDKLLPKNYITLRKMIDLNNTIDIIYEDRETYKVADNFVVQKDDAFVQLLVSSNLGKENVSYFIYFRDDKVAYIKTSTAGSGDIQGSYPGYEKMIESKWKRDGYV
-964 GENDLKYKYSGII
+964 G
-977 SKGEFGAIK
+977 
-986 YKGDIYNI
+986 
-994 VIPDHLTTYITSPN
+994 
-1008 VEWSIVQEDYIN
+1008 
-1020 NLKFDVSGFI
+1020 
-1030 SGAELGDTGES
+1030 
-1041 ENIHDGYTLFN
+1041 
-1052 NSKVNLKLGIPGALC
+1052 
-1067 GLLSSLPDYVDS
+1067 
-1079 YDIKFSFQKSK
+1079 
-1090 NGYKRVIISTYST
+1090 R
-1103 KSTNFYK
+1103 
-1110 TYAGSIPYSALDNQL
+1110 
-1125 NSLGKAIT
+1125 
-1133 STKIAQYLAE
+1133 
-1143 LNGKPYRGFDY
+1143 
-1154 DMKIYVDEHH
+1154 
-1164 MENDAATNLFINS
+1164 
-1177 NGDFMETPVIYSK
+1177 
-1190 DKVVLG
+1190 
-1196 KYEFSSFEI
+1196 
-1205 LANLKLGGIYKIN
+1205 
-1218 EEYEKEIKEFVL
+1218 

>member
-1 MRNKKIIALVL
+1 MRNKKIISLVL
-12 ILTTIL
+12 ILTTII

-39 YNENNWKSPYIYYC
+39 YNENNWKSPYIYYY
-53 CDNLAPVTWPGKQ
+53 CDNLTPVTWPGKQ

-90 DNGANQNP
+90 D
-98 AQNQE
+98 
-103 GYSVE
+103 
-108 GEKWYKKGTWYQN
+108 
-121 RPEIQTTKIH
+121 
-131 YYNENGWSEP
+131 
-141 YIYYYS
+141 
-147 DNENPVNWPGTAMN
+147 
-161 SDGGNWYSFS
+161 
-171 VNDVENVKVI
+171 
-181 FSNNGANQNPAQN
+181 NGANQNPAQN

-224 NYNDWDNVNIYYYNG
+224 NYNDWDNVNIYYYSG

-249 PMIPDGD
+249 PMISDGD

-293 EMWYRNGEWTSE
+293 EMWYRNGEWTAE

-330 INDTGKA
+330 NNDTGKA

-343 SFVSDNW
+343 SFVRDNW

-377 PGFEVK
+377 PGFDVK

-407 YMELILGTNLNNKDT
+407 YMEMVLGTNLNNKDT

-449 VKDSNEDADGDKLA
+449 VKDSDEDADGDKLT
-463 NLEEYKLG
+463 NLEEYKLD

-486 YEEVYT
+486 YEEVYI

-576 KDILSSEVV
+576 KDMLSSEVV
-585 GLIGAP
+585 GLIGSP

-598 EFENAT
+598 EFENAI
-604 ITFKYDKSRLGDT
+604 ITFKYDKSQLGDT

-681 TTTKLYYDFAFVV
+681 TTTKVYYDFAFVV

-725 CLVSFASNAYLNA
+725 CLVSFESNAYLKA
-738 HLGATKEY
+738 RLGATKET
-746 LHTAINSLNAS
+746 LHTAINSLNAY
-757 GGTYVSKG
+757 GGTYVSSG
-765 LNMALNQLNF
+765 LNMALNQLIA

-796 SYVNI
+796 SYINT

-949 PTLQDTDGDGYNDCK
+949 PTQKEIPIDEKDKDLSQEELRLLISLQYVLYDNINDDYICDNISDEISNIRRHSK
-964 GENDLKYKYSGII
+964 ISNIYKSDEIKLVSNNKTTKVECERNAEFTNESIKQLHQRDALILGLGGLFGTCGEVLSILGSVAESLEQEKSVDLFSLFMSISAFDNLLQKKYSTLRKMIDCDNTI
-977 SKGEFGAIK
+977 NDILYEDRET
-986 YKGDIYNI
+986 YKVADNF
-994 VIPDHLTTYITSPN
+994 V
-1008 VEWSIVQEDYIN
+1008 VQ
-1020 NLKFDVSGFI
+1020 
-1030 SGAELGDTGES
+1030 
-1041 ENIHDGYTLFN
+1041 
-1052 NSKVNLKLGIPGALC
+1052 
-1067 GLLSSLPDYVDS
+1067 
-1079 YDIKFSFQKSK
+1079 
-1090 NGYKRVIISTYST
+1090 
-1103 KSTNFYK
+1103 
-1110 TYAGSIPYSALDNQL
+1110 
-1125 NSLGKAIT
+1125 
-1133 STKIAQYLAE
+1133 
-1143 LNGKPYRGFDY
+1143 
-1154 DMKIYVDEHH
+1154 
-1164 MENDAATNLFINS
+1164 ENDALVQLLVSS
-1177 NGDFMETPVIYSK
+1177 N
-1190 DKVVLG
+1190 LG
-1196 KYEFSSFEI
+1196 KEVVSYFIYFRNNKVAYIKTSAAGSGEI
-1205 LANLKLGGIYKIN
+1205 QGNYPG
-1218 EEYEKEIKEFVL
+1218 YEKMIETKWKEDGYIGR

>member
-1 MRNKKIIALVL
+1 M
-12 ILTTIL
+12 
-18 SIFSLPASAAE
+18 
-29 KIENQITVYY
+29 
-39 YNENNWKSPYIYYC
+39 
-53 CDNLAPVTWPGKQ
+53 
-66 MNDFGDG
+66 
-73 WYSYTINN
+73 
-81 LKTAKVIFS
+81 
-90 DNGANQNP
+90 
-98 AQNQE
+98 
-103 GYSVE
+103 
-108 GEKWYKKGTWYQN
+108 
-121 RPEIQTTKIH
+121 
-131 YYNENGWSEP
+131 
-141 YIYYYS
+141 
-147 DNENPVNWPGTAMN
+147 
-161 SDGGNWYSFS
+161 
-171 VNDVENVKVI
+171 
-181 FSNNGANQNPAQN
+181 
-194 QEGYSV
+194 
-200 SGEKWYLNGS
+200 
-210 WYDSEP
+210 
-216 NGITVHFN
+216 
-224 NYNDWDNVNIYYYNG
+224 
-239 NKTGTSWTGN
+239 
-249 PMIPDGD
+249 
-256 GWYTYKIYGFDEAK
+256 
-270 VLFNNGK
+270 
-277 GIQIP
+277 
-282 GQNQEGFAVSG
+282 
-293 EMWYRNGEWTSE
+293 
-305 RPDDVTVYFYKP
+305 
-317 DNWSAPNIYYYKD
+317 
-330 INDTGKA
+330 
-337 WPGNAM
+337 
-343 SFVSDNW
+343 
-350 YSYTITKYSSA
+350 
-361 KVLFNS
+361 
-367 GSNQIPPQNQ
+367 
-377 PGFEVK
+377 
-383 GIVWYKDGVMCNA
+383 
-396 ETDADNDGLPD
+396 
-407 YMELILGTNLNNKDT
+407 
-422 DSDGLPDG
+422 
-430 YEVLTLG
+430 LTLG

-449 VKDSNEDADGDKLA
+449 VKDSNEDADGDKLT
-463 NLEEYKLG
+463 NLEEYKLD

-532 DEKIKQEI
+532 DEKVKQEI

-842 LTAFSHISSE
+842 LTAFYQLLH
-852 SLFNFDLTD
+852 
-861 TDGDG
+861 
-866 LPDTFEKNG
+866 
-875 MRLANG
+875 
-881 KIVYT
+881 
-886 EPNKPDTDGDGLT
+886 
-899 DGEEMGI
+899 
-906 LRRCITTNFPTINIP
+906 
-921 FKPINND
+921 
-928 KYYIGNGCYSSS
+928 
-940 TVYFNNYSD
+940 
-949 PTLQDTDGDGYNDCK
+949 
-964 GENDLKYKYSGII
+964 
-977 SKGEFGAIK
+977 
-986 YKGDIYNI
+986 
-994 VIPDHLTTYITSPN
+994 
-1008 VEWSIVQEDYIN
+1008 
-1020 NLKFDVSGFI
+1020 LKF
-1030 SGAELGDTGES
+1030 
-1041 ENIHDGYTLFN
+1041 
-1052 NSKVNLKLGIPGALC
+1052 
-1067 GLLSSLPDYVDS
+1067 
-1079 YDIKFSFQKSK
+1079 
-1090 NGYKRVIISTYST
+1090 
-1103 KSTNFYK
+1103 
-1110 TYAGSIPYSALDNQL
+1110 LDMHN
-1125 NSLGKAIT
+1125 
-1133 STKIAQYLAE
+1133 
-1143 LNGKPYRGFDY
+1143 
-1154 DMKIYVDEHH
+1154 M
-1164 MENDAATNLFINS
+1164 
-1177 NGDFMETPVIYSK
+1177 
-1190 DKVVLG
+1190 
-1196 KYEFSSFEI
+1196 
-1205 LANLKLGGIYKIN
+1205 
-1218 EEYEKEIKEFVL
+1218 

>member
-29 KIENQITVYY
+29 KIEDQITVYY
-39 YNENNWKSPYIYYC
+39 YNENNWKSPYIYYY

-90 DNGANQNP
+90 D
-98 AQNQE
+98 
-103 GYSVE
+103 
-108 GEKWYKKGTWYQN
+108 
-121 RPEIQTTKIH
+121 
-131 YYNENGWSEP
+131 
-141 YIYYYS
+141 
-147 DNENPVNWPGTAMN
+147 
-161 SDGGNWYSFS
+161 
-171 VNDVENVKVI
+171 
-181 FSNNGANQNPAQN
+181 NGANQNPAQN

-330 INDTGKA
+330 NNDTGKA

-343 SFVSDNW
+343 SFVRDNW

-377 PGFEVK
+377 PGFDVK

-407 YMELILGTNLNNKDT
+407 YMEMVLGTNLNNKDT
-422 DSDGLPDG
+422 DSDGLLDG

-449 VKDSNEDADGDKLA
+449 VKDSDEDADGDKLT
-463 NLEEYKLG
+463 NLEEYKLD

-563 NISNTTTIENIYG
+563 NINNTTTIEDIYG
-576 KDILSSEVV
+576 KDMLSSEVV
-585 GLIGAP
+585 GLIGSP

-668 YNTWRTNIDYREG
+668 YNTWRTNIDYRVG

-694 DTSGSMSGQSINY
+694 DTSGSMEGQRIEY

-719 ADSDNA
+719 TDNDNA
-725 CLVSFASNAYLNA
+725 CLVSFESNAYLKA
-738 HLGATKEY
+738 RLGATKET
-746 LHTAINSLNAS
+746 LHTAINSLNAY
-757 GGTYVSKG
+757 GGTYVSSG
-765 LNMALNQLNF
+765 LNMALNQLIA

-808 IFAINVFSADNDKLQ
+808 IFAINVISADNDILQ
-823 NMADETGGEYYY
+823 SMADETGGEYYY

-886 EPNKPDTDGDGLT
+886 DPNKPDTDGDGLT

-906 LRRCITTNFPTINIP
+906 LRRSGVLIFPSLELP
-921 FKPINND
+921 FKPLFNNNM
-928 KYYIGNGCYSSS
+928 YIGKGAYSSS
-940 TVYFNNYSD
+940 VLYFNNKSD
-949 PTLQDTDGDGYNDCK
+949 PTQKELPIEEKDNNLSEEELRLLVSLQYILYDNINDDYICDNISDEISNIRRNSKISNIYNSDEVKLISHNKTTKVNCEKNEKFSVESIKQLHQRDSLILSLGGFFGPYGEVLSILGSVAKNLEQGENVDLFSLFMSISFFDKLLPKNYITLRKMIDLNNTIDIIYEDRETYKVADNFVVQKDDAFVQLLVSSNLGKENVSYFIYFRDDKVAYIKTSTAGSGDIQGSYPGYEKMIESKWKRDGYV
-964 GENDLKYKYSGII
+964 G
-977 SKGEFGAIK
+977 
-986 YKGDIYNI
+986 
-994 VIPDHLTTYITSPN
+994 
-1008 VEWSIVQEDYIN
+1008 
-1020 NLKFDVSGFI
+1020 
-1030 SGAELGDTGES
+1030 
-1041 ENIHDGYTLFN
+1041 
-1052 NSKVNLKLGIPGALC
+1052 
-1067 GLLSSLPDYVDS
+1067 
-1079 YDIKFSFQKSK
+1079 
-1090 NGYKRVIISTYST
+1090 R
-1103 KSTNFYK
+1103 
-1110 TYAGSIPYSALDNQL
+1110 
-1125 NSLGKAIT
+1125 
-1133 STKIAQYLAE
+1133 
-1143 LNGKPYRGFDY
+1143 
-1154 DMKIYVDEHH
+1154 
-1164 MENDAATNLFINS
+1164 
-1177 NGDFMETPVIYSK
+1177 
-1190 DKVVLG
+1190 
-1196 KYEFSSFEI
+1196 
-1205 LANLKLGGIYKIN
+1205 
-1218 EEYEKEIKEFVL
+1218 